1 MKKMTK
7 VFSLLLAVAMI
18 LSLVTVNV
26 VAAGDIAVKL
36 EASSTSV
43 MAGNEFEVS
52 FNITTN
58 PGFNNLKLK
67 YTYDKTKLELV
78 TPKAQQDKG
87 LFPGWMGNGTST
99 LAWLNGDAESDF
111 TDTGVAAVLKF
122 KVKSDAAL
130 GNTEISATCDED
142 YTGNVANAMLTCDI
156 TNVTVSITEE
166 TNITSITP
174 AEVSVPYGA
183 DAAAVK
189 AALPTTLVG
198 AGQTTGGSPVTG
210 MALAVESWDVSAV
223 NTNPETAATQV
234 ATATLKDVAG
244 INVSDAAKA
253 QAKANI
259 TLAALTTGTIEAE
272 AEMKVPVKG
281 DGTGYDAAALRA
293 LVDAKYAKVTVKNG
307 AIEAEYAPTDVRIVV
322 NGASGSNGTIKD
334 VGETAT
340 ATLSVSGA
348 SDNGKFNITTPV
360 TKEVTITLIPAEVTD
375 GSISWKASTV
385 ISSNTN
391 IEVAVDYAADYA
403 GKKLVVSVVTDAE
416 GATPVT
422 KEFDLPALPEDAA
435 EGAKGSYT
443 AALGKLKDI
452 FGTAPAAGTILTFGV
467 KADGAAVAY
476 EVAEDGTATM
486 EQTVKVVNSSSGS
499 SASGLPSGNG
509 SNSTKKT
516 YTIVVEKSENGTAS
530 APEKAAKGDKV
541 TVTTTPAEGY
551 KTDVITVKTGK
562 GINIPVTDK
571 SFTMP
576 DANVTITVTFVEGEE
591 PTTPDTPSTPGSDL
605 FSDVP
610 STHWA
615 YSFIKE
621 MKDLGIV
628 NGVSNTEFA
637 PDANITRAE
646 FAKMVA
652 QAFGL
657 KATAT
662 ESVFTDCTASDWYT
676 PFVIAG
682 TEAGIL
688 KGISDTEFGAN
699 QQITRQD
706 ICTVLGRILDAENT
720 ISAAADSSFTDIDQV
735 ADYAVAAVKAFVAA
749 GVVNGYEDGTF
760 RPTANATRA
769 EVSKILC
776 SVLKL
781 DNAVSKAAYAALTGA
796 EVEAEPAADAE
807 DQTDAADV
815 NAEAD
820 ADVDAEADVDA
831 NADADAE
838 DTTNT
843 DAEDTTVDDGS
854 APEK

>member
-7 VFSLLLAVAMI
+7 VLSLLLAVAMM

-26 VAAGDIAVKL
+26 AAADDFTVSLVPQSSAMAGSEVKVDLVVANNPGMVSLKAFFTFDSSKFDLVKVDQVVQMGTWMGYGADVAGVQQTSHTCYWMGGATDANNTTNGTFATITLKVKDGVAVGNYPIELEVAGKNKLTAVNSAAVKP
-36 EASSTSV
+36 A
-43 MAGNEFEVS
+43 
-52 FNITTN
+52 
-58 PGFNNLKLK
+58 
-67 YTYDKTKLELV
+67 V
-78 TPKAQQDKG
+78 TAV
-87 LFPGWMGNGTST
+87 NGT
-99 LAWLNGDAESDF
+99 
-111 TDTGVAAVLKF
+111 
-122 KVKSDAAL
+122 
-130 GNTEISATCDED
+130 I
-142 YTGNVANAMLTCDI
+142 NVI
-156 TNVTVSITEE
+156 EE
-166 TNITSITP
+166 TNITSIT
-174 AEVSVPYGA
+174 AATASVPYGA
-183 DAAAVK
+183 DEAAVK
-189 AALPTTLVG
+189 AALPATVKG
-198 AGQTTGGSPVTG
+198 SGQTTGGTPVTD
-210 MALAVESWDVSAV
+210 MDLKVASWDVSAV

-234 ATATLKDVAG
+234 AKATLEDIAG
-244 INVSDAAKA
+244 VNVSDAAKA
-253 QAKANI
+253 QAVANI
-259 TLAALTTGTIEAE
+259 TLTALTTGTIEAE
-272 AEMKVPVKG
+272 AEMKVPVKAEN
-281 DGTGYDAAALRA
+281 AAYTTEELKA
-293 LVDAKYAKVTVKNG
+293 LVEAKYKKVTVKNG
-307 AIEAEYAPTDVRIVV
+307 ALEAEYVPTVTVT
-322 NGASGSNGTIKD
+322 GTPAN
-334 VGETAT
+334 VGDTAT

-348 SDNGKFNITTPV
+348 SENGKFNITTPV

-375 GSISWKASTV
+375 GSISWKANDV
-385 ISSNTN
+385 ISSNTA
-391 IEVAVDYAADYA
+391 IEATIEYAPEYA
-403 GKKLVVSVVTDAE
+403 GKKLVVSISDGTNPAVN
-416 GATPVT
+416 
-422 KEFDLPALPEDAA
+422 KEFDLPAVEAGQP
-435 EGAKGSYT
+435 KGSYV
-443 AALGKLKDI
+443 AALGKLKDL
-452 FGTAPAAGTILTFGV
+452 FTSVPGAGTILTFDV
-467 KADGAAVAY
+467 KVDGAAVAY

-486 EQTVKVVNSSSGS
+486 NKTVKVANSSSGS
-499 SASGLPSGNG
+499 SPSGLPSGGG
-509 SNSTKKT
+509 STSIKKT
-516 YTIVVEKSENGTAS
+516 YTIVVEKSENGTAT

-562 GINIPVTDK
+562 GINVPVTDK

-591 PTTPDTPSTPGSDL
+591 PVDPSTPSSDL

-720 ISAAADSSFTDIDQV
+720 MSAAADSSFTDIDQV

-796 EVEAEPAADAE
+796 
-807 DQTDAADV
+807 T
-815 NAEAD
+815 
-820 ADVDAEADVDA
+820 
-831 NADADAE
+831 
-838 DTTNT
+838 DTT
-843 DAEDTTVDDGS
+843 
-854 APEK
+854 PEK

>member
-7 VFSLLLAVAMI
+7 VLSLLLAVAMM

-26 VAAGDIAVKL
+26 AAADGFTATLTSPAAVVGG
-36 EASSTSV
+36 T
-43 MAGNEFEVS
+43 NQEVTLDLVFS
-52 FNITTN
+52 NN
-58 PGFNNLKLK
+58 PGLTSAMFTFDFDSNA
-67 YTYDKTKLELV
+67 LELV
-78 TPKAQQDKG
+78 RVIDGGK
-87 LFPGWMGNGTST
+87 
-99 LAWLNGDAESDF
+99 LNGWNGWDGE
-111 TDTGVAAVLKF
+111 
-122 KVKSDAAL
+122 
-130 GNTEISATCDED
+130 
-142 YTGNVANAMLTCDI
+142 GNVSNTFYWRDGTAKTDNTFNGVVGQIVLRVKTAKAGNYDVTLTNNTMITANAEGDEVECT
-156 TNVTVSITEE
+156 TVKGTVSVIEQ

-183 DAAAVK
+183 DADAVK

-198 AGQTTGGSPVTG
+198 AGQTTGGSPVPG
-210 MALAVESWDVSAV
+210 MALEVADWDVSKV
-223 NTNPETAATQV
+223 DTNPDTPAVQV
-234 ATATLKDVAG
+234 ATATLKSVDGVT
-244 INVSDAAKA
+244 VDAAA
-253 QAKANI
+253 LANAKANI
-259 TLAALTTGTIEAE
+259 TLTALTTGTIEAE
-272 AEMKVPVKG
+272 AEMKVPVKAEN
-281 DGTGYDAAALRA
+281 AAYTTDELKA
-293 LVDAKYAKVTVKNG
+293 LVEAKYKKVTVKNG
-307 AIEAEYAPTDVRIVV
+307 ALEAEYVPTVTVT
-322 NGASGSNGTIKD
+322 GTPAN
-334 VGETAT
+334 VGDTAT

-348 SDNGKFNITTPV
+348 SANKKFNITTPV
-360 TKEVTITLIPAEVTD
+360 TKNVTITLIPAEVTD
-375 GSISWKASTV
+375 GSISWKANDV
-385 ISSNTN
+385 ISSNTA
-391 IEVAVDYAADYA
+391 IEATIEYAPEYA
-403 GKKLVVSVVTDAE
+403 GKKLVVSISDGTNPAVN
-416 GATPVT
+416 
-422 KEFDLPALPEDAA
+422 KEFDLPAVEA
-435 EGAKGSYT
+435 GQSKGSYV
-443 AALGKLKDI
+443 AALGKLKDL
-452 FGTAPAAGTILTFGV
+452 FTSVPGAGTILTFDV
-467 KADGAAVAY
+467 KVDGAAVAY

-486 EQTVKVVNSSSGS
+486 NKTVKVANSSSGS
-499 SASGLPSGNG
+499 SPSGLPGGGG
-509 SNSTKKT
+509 STSTKKT
-516 YTIVVEKSENGTAS
+516 YTIVVEKSENGTAT

-562 GINIPVTDK
+562 GINVPVTDK

-807 DQTDAADV
+807 
-815 NAEAD
+815 AD
-820 ADVDAEADVDA
+820 A
-831 NADADAE
+831 NAE
-838 DTTNT
+838 DTTKT

>member
-26 VAAGDIAVKL
+26 AAAGDIAVKL

-52 FNITTN
+52 FNITSN

-183 DAAAVK
+183 NEADVK

-198 AGQTTGGSPVTG
+198 AGQTTGGSPVPG
-210 MALAVESWDVSAV
+210 MNLEVASWDVSAV
-223 NTNPETAATQV
+223 NTNPDTPAVQV
-234 ATATLKDVAG
+234 ATATLKSVDGVT
-244 INVSDAAKA
+244 VDAAA
-253 QAKANI
+253 LANAKANI
-259 TLAALTTGTIEAE
+259 TLTALTTGTIEAE
-272 AEMKVPVKG
+272 AEMKVPVKAEN
-281 DGTGYDAAALRA
+281 AAYTTEELKA
-293 LVDAKYAKVTVKNG
+293 LVEAKYKKVTVKNG
-307 AIEAEYAPTDVRIVV
+307 ALEAEYVPTVTVT
-322 NGASGSNGTIKD
+322 GTPAN
-334 VGETAT
+334 VGDTAT

-348 SDNGKFNITTPV
+348 SENGKFNITTPV

-375 GSISWKASTV
+375 GSISWKANDV
-385 ISSNTN
+385 ISSNTA
-391 IEVAVDYAADYA
+391 IEATIEYAPEYA
-403 GKKLVVSVVTDAE
+403 GKKLVVSISDGTNPAVN
-416 GATPVT
+416 
-422 KEFDLPALPEDAA
+422 KEFDLPAVEAGQP
-435 EGAKGSYT
+435 KGSYV
-443 AALGKLKDI
+443 AALGKLKDL
-452 FGTAPAAGTILTFGV
+452 FTSVPGAGTILTFDV
-467 KADGAAVAY
+467 KVDGAAVAY

-486 EQTVKVVNSSSGS
+486 NKTVKVANSSSGS
-499 SASGLPSGNG
+499 SPSGLPSGGG
-509 SNSTKKT
+509 STSIKKT
-516 YTIVVEKSENGTAS
+516 YTIVVEKSENGTAT

-562 GINIPVTDK
+562 GINVPVTDK

-591 PTTPDTPSTPGSDL
+591 PVDPSTPSSDL

-720 ISAAADSSFTDIDQV
+720 MSAAADSSFTDIDQV

-796 EVEAEPAADAE
+796 
-807 DQTDAADV
+807 T
-815 NAEAD
+815 
-820 ADVDAEADVDA
+820 
-831 NADADAE
+831 
-838 DTTNT
+838 DTT
-843 DAEDTTVDDGS
+843 
-854 APEK
+854 PEK

>member
-7 VFSLLLAVAMI
+7 VLSLLLAVAMM

-26 VAAGDIAVKL
+26 AAADDFTVSL
-36 EASSTSV
+36 VPQSSA
-43 MAGNEFEVS
+43 MAGSEVKVDLVVANNPGMVS
-52 FNITTN
+52 LKAFFTFDSSKFDLVKVDQVVQMGTWMGYGADVAGVQQTSHTCYWMGGATDANNTTN
-58 PGFNNLKLK
+58 GTFATITLKVKDGVAVGNYPIELEVAGK
-67 YTYDKTKLELV
+67 NKLTAVNSAGVKPAV
-78 TPKAQQDKG
+78 TAV
-87 LFPGWMGNGTST
+87 NGT
-99 LAWLNGDAESDF
+99 
-111 TDTGVAAVLKF
+111 
-122 KVKSDAAL
+122 
-130 GNTEISATCDED
+130 I
-142 YTGNVANAMLTCDI
+142 NVI
-156 TNVTVSITEE
+156 EE

-189 AALPTTLVG
+189 AALPTTLEG
-198 AGQTTGGSPVTG
+198 AGQTTGGTPKTLP
-210 MALAVESWDVSAV
+210 LAVESWDVSAV
-223 NTNPETAATQV
+223 NTNPDTPAVQV
-234 ATATLKDVAG
+234 ATATLKSVDGVT
-244 INVSDAAKA
+244 VDAAA
-253 QAKANI
+253 LANAKANI
-259 TLAALTTGTIEAE
+259 TLTALTSGTIEAE
-272 AEMKVPVKG
+272 AEMKVPVKAEN
-281 DGTGYDAAALRA
+281 AAYTTEELKA
-293 LVDAKYAKVTVKNG
+293 LVVAKYKKVTVKNG
-307 AIEAEYAPTDVRIVV
+307 ALEAEYVPTVTVT
-322 NGASGSNGTIKD
+322 GTPAN
-334 VGETAT
+334 VGDTAT

-348 SDNGKFNITTPV
+348 SENGKFNITTPV

-375 GSISWKASTV
+375 GSISWKANDV
-385 ISSNTN
+385 ISSNTA
-391 IEVAVDYAADYA
+391 IEATIEYAPEYA
-403 GKKLVVSVVTDAE
+403 GKKLVVSISDGTNPAVN
-416 GATPVT
+416 
-422 KEFDLPALPEDAA
+422 KEFDLPAVEAGQL
-435 EGAKGSYT
+435 KGSYV

-452 FGTAPAAGTILTFGV
+452 FGTAPAAGTILTFDV
-467 KADGAAVAY
+467 KVDGAAVAY

-486 EQTVKVVNSSSGS
+486 NKTVKVANSSSGS
-499 SASGLPSGNG
+499 SPSGLPSGGG
-509 SNSTKKT
+509 STSIKKT
-516 YTIVVEKSENGTAS
+516 YTIVVEKSENGTAT

-562 GINIPVTDK
+562 GINVPVTDK

-591 PTTPDTPSTPGSDL
+591 PVDPSTPSSDL

-720 ISAAADSSFTDIDQV
+720 MSAADSSFTDIDQV

-796 EVEAEPAADAE
+796 L
-807 DQTDAADV
+807 
-815 NAEAD
+815 
-820 ADVDAEADVDA
+820 
-831 NADADAE
+831 
-838 DTTNT
+838 
-843 DAEDTTVDDGS
+843 
-854 APEK
+854 K

>member
-7 VFSLLLAVAMI
+7 VLSLLLAVAMM

-26 VAAGDIAVKL
+26 AAADGFTATLTSPAAVVGG
-36 EASSTSV
+36 T
-43 MAGNEFEVS
+43 NQEVTLDLVFS
-52 FNITTN
+52 NN
-58 PGFNNLKLK
+58 PGLTSAMFTFDFDSNA
-67 YTYDKTKLELV
+67 LELV
-78 TPKAQQDKG
+78 RVIDGGK
-87 LFPGWMGNGTST
+87 
-99 LAWLNGDAESDF
+99 LNGWNGWDGE
-111 TDTGVAAVLKF
+111 
-122 KVKSDAAL
+122 
-130 GNTEISATCDED
+130 
-142 YTGNVANAMLTCDI
+142 GNVSNTFYWRDGTAKTDNTFNGVVGQIVLRVKTAKAGNYDVTLTNNTMITANAEGDEVECT
-156 TNVTVSITEE
+156 TVKGTVSVIEQ

-183 DAAAVK
+183 DADAVK

-198 AGQTTGGSPVTG
+198 AGQTTGGSPVPG
-210 MALAVESWDVSAV
+210 MALEVADWDVSKV
-223 NTNPETAATQV
+223 DTNPDTPAVQV
-234 ATATLKDVAG
+234 ATATLKSVDGVT
-244 INVSDAAKA
+244 VDAAA
-253 QAKANI
+253 LANAKANI
-259 TLAALTTGTIEAE
+259 TLTALTTGTIEAE
-272 AEMKVPVKG
+272 AEMKVPVKAEN
-281 DGTGYDAAALRA
+281 AAYTTDELKA
-293 LVDAKYAKVTVKNG
+293 LVEAKYKKVTVKNG
-307 AIEAEYAPTDVRIVV
+307 ALEAEYVPTVTVT
-322 NGASGSNGTIKD
+322 GTPAN
-334 VGETAT
+334 VGDTAT

-348 SDNGKFNITTPV
+348 SENGKFNITTPV
-360 TKEVTITLIPAEVTD
+360 TKNVTITLIPAEVTD
-375 GSISWKASTV
+375 GSISWKANDV
-385 ISSNTN
+385 ISSNTA
-391 IEVAVDYAADYA
+391 IEATIEYAPEYA
-403 GKKLVVSVVTDAE
+403 GKKLVVSISDGTNPAVN
-416 GATPVT
+416 
-422 KEFDLPALPEDAA
+422 KEFDLPAVEA
-435 EGAKGSYT
+435 GQSKGSYV
-443 AALGKLKDI
+443 AALGKLKDL
-452 FGTAPAAGTILTFGV
+452 FTSVPGAGTILTFDV
-467 KADGAAVAY
+467 KVDGAAVAY

-486 EQTVKVVNSSSGS
+486 NKTVKVANSSSGS
-499 SASGLPSGNG
+499 SPSGLPGGGG
-509 SNSTKKT
+509 STSTKKT
-516 YTIVVEKSENGTAS
+516 YTIVVEKSENGTAT

-562 GINIPVTDK
+562 GINVPVTDK

-591 PTTPDTPSTPGSDL
+591 PTPVDPSTPSSDL

-807 DQTDAADV
+807 NKTNAEDA

-820 ADVDAEADVDA
+820 AA
-831 NADADAE
+831 ADADANAE
-838 DTTNT
+838 DTTKT

>member
-7 VFSLLLAVAMI
+7 VFSLLLAVAMM

-26 VAAGDIAVKL
+26 AAADDFTVTLTSPAAVVGG
-36 EASSTSV
+36 TDQ
-43 MAGNEFEVS
+43 EVTLDLVFS
-52 FNITTN
+52 NN
-58 PGFNNLKLK
+58 PGLKSAQI
-67 YTYDKTKLELV
+67 TFSFDTDALELV
-78 TPKAQQDKG
+78 RVIDGGK
-87 LFPGWMGNGTST
+87 
-99 LAWLNGDAESDF
+99 LNGWNGWNGAGNVSNTFYWRDGLATEDNTF
-111 TDTGVAAVLKF
+111 NGVVGQIVL
-122 KVKSDAAL
+122 KVKSTAPKGKYDVTLAYNKSMTA
-130 GNTEISATCDED
+130 
-142 YTGNVANAMLTCDI
+142 NVSGAKLDCTLVNGVVEVI
-156 TNVTVSITEE
+156 EE
-166 TNITSITP
+166 TNITSIT
-174 AEVSVPYGA
+174 AGTASVPYGA
-183 DAAAVK
+183 DEAAVK
-189 AALPTTLVG
+189 AALPTTLKG
-198 AGQTTGGSPVTG
+198 SGQTTGGTPVTD
-210 MALAVESWDVSAV
+210 MDLKVASWDVSAV

-234 ATATLKDVAG
+234 AKATLEDIAG
-244 INVSDAAKA
+244 VNVSDAAKA
-253 QAKANI
+253 QAVANI
-259 TLAALTTGTIEAE
+259 TLTALTTGTIEAE
-272 AEMKVPVKG
+272 AEMKVPVKAEN
-281 DGTGYDAAALRA
+281 AAYTTEELKA
-293 LVDAKYAKVTVKNG
+293 LVEAKYKKVTVKNG
-307 AIEAEYAPTDVRIVV
+307 ALEAEYVPTVTVT
-322 NGASGSNGTIKD
+322 GTPAN
-334 VGETAT
+334 VGDTAT

-348 SDNGKFNITTPV
+348 SENGKFNITTPV

-375 GSISWKASTV
+375 GSISWKANDV
-385 ISSNTN
+385 ISSNTA
-391 IEVAVDYAADYA
+391 IEATIEYAPEYA
-403 GKKLVVSVVTDAE
+403 GKKLVVSISDGTNPAVN
-416 GATPVT
+416 
-422 KEFDLPALPEDAA
+422 KEFDLPAVEAGQP
-435 EGAKGSYT
+435 KGSYV
-443 AALGKLKDI
+443 AALGKLKDL
-452 FGTAPAAGTILTFGV
+452 FTSVPGAGTILTFDV
-467 KADGAAVAY
+467 KVDGAAVAY

-486 EQTVKVVNSSSGS
+486 NKTVKVANSSSGS
-499 SASGLPSGNG
+499 SPSGLPSGGG
-509 SNSTKKT
+509 STSIKKT
-516 YTIVVEKSENGTAS
+516 YTIVVEKSENGTAT

-562 GINIPVTDK
+562 GINVPVTDK

-591 PTTPDTPSTPGSDL
+591 PVDPSTPSSDL

-720 ISAAADSSFTDIDQV
+720 MSAAADSSFTDIDQV

-796 EVEAEPAADAE
+796 A
-807 DQTDAADV
+807 
-815 NAEAD
+815 
-820 ADVDAEADVDA
+820 
-831 NADADAE
+831 
-838 DTTNT
+838 DTT
-843 DAEDTTVDDGS
+843 
-854 APEK
+854 PEK

>member
-52 FNITTN
+52 FNITSN

-156 TNVTVSITEE
+156 TNVTVSITEQ

-174 AEVSVPYGA
+174 AEVTTIPYGA

-189 AALPTTLVG
+189 AALPTTLEG
-198 AGQTTGGSPVTG
+198 AGQTTGGAPKTLP
-210 MALAVESWDVSAV
+210 LAVESWDVSAV
-223 NTNPETAATQV
+223 NTNPDTPAVQV
-234 ATATLKDVAG
+234 ATATLKSVDGVT
-244 INVSDAAKA
+244 VDAAA
-253 QAKANI
+253 LANAKANI
-259 TLAALTTGTIEAE
+259 TLTALTTGTIEAE
-272 AEMKVPVKG
+272 AEMKVPVKAEN
-281 DGTGYDAAALRA
+281 AAYTTDELKA
-293 LVDAKYAKVTVKNG
+293 LVEAKYAKVTVKNR
-307 AIEAEYAPTDVRIVV
+307 AIEAEYVPTVTVT
-322 NGASGSNGTIKD
+322 GTPAN
-334 VGETAT
+334 VGDTAT
-340 ATLSVSGA
+340 ATLSVSGESA
-348 SDNGKFNITTPV
+348 NKKFNITTPV
-360 TKEVTITLIPAEVTD
+360 TKDVTITLIPAEVTD
-375 GSISWKASTV
+375 GSASWKASTV

-391 IEVAVDYAADYA
+391 IEVAVDYAAEYA

-443 AALGKLKDI
+443 AELGKLKAI
-452 FGTAPAAGTILTFGV
+452 FGTAPGAGTILTFDV
-467 KADGAAVAY
+467 KVDGAAVAY

-486 EQTVKVVNSSSGS
+486 NKTVKVVNSSSGS

-516 YTIVVEKSENGTAS
+516 YTIVVEKSENGTAT

-562 GINIPVTDK
+562 GINVPVTDK

-591 PTTPDTPSTPGSDL
+591 PTTPDTPSSDL

-807 DQTDAADV
+807 DKTDAEDV
-815 NAEAD
+815 NADADAEAEAD
-820 ADVDAEADVDA
+820 ADAEADA
-831 NADADAE
+831 AADADANAE

>member
-7 VFSLLLAVAMI
+7 VLSLLLAVAMM

-26 VAAGDIAVKL
+26 AAADDFTVSL
-36 EASSTSV
+36 VPQSSA
-43 MAGNEFEVS
+43 MAGSEVKVDLVVANNPGMVSLKAFFTFDSSKFDLVKVDQVVQMGTWMGYGADVAGVQQTSHTCYWMGGATDANNTTNGTFATITLKVKDGVAVGNYPIELEVS
-52 FNITTN
+52 GKN
-58 PGFNNLKLK
+58 KLTAVNSAGVK
-67 YTYDKTKLELV
+67 PAV
-78 TPKAQQDKG
+78 TAV
-87 LFPGWMGNGTST
+87 NGT
-99 LAWLNGDAESDF
+99 
-111 TDTGVAAVLKF
+111 
-122 KVKSDAAL
+122 
-130 GNTEISATCDED
+130 I
-142 YTGNVANAMLTCDI
+142 NVI
-156 TNVTVSITEE
+156 EE
-166 TNITSITP
+166 TNITSIT
-174 AEVSVPYGA
+174 AATASVPYGA
-183 DAAAVK
+183 DEAAVK
-189 AALPTTLVG
+189 AALPATVKG
-198 AGQTTGGSPVTG
+198 SGQTTGGTPVTD
-210 MALAVESWDVSAV
+210 MDLKVASWDVSAV

-234 ATATLKDVAG
+234 AKATLEDIAG
-244 INVSDAAKA
+244 VNVSDAAKA
-253 QAKANI
+253 QAVANI
-259 TLAALTTGTIEAE
+259 TLTALTTGTIEAE
-272 AEMKVPVKG
+272 AEMKVPVKAEN
-281 DGTGYDAAALRA
+281 AAYTTEELKA
-293 LVDAKYAKVTVKNG
+293 LVEAKYKKVTVKNG
-307 AIEAEYAPTDVRIVV
+307 ALEAEYVPTVTVTDTPA
-322 NGASGSNGTIKD
+322 N
-334 VGETAT
+334 VGDTAT

-348 SDNGKFNITTPV
+348 SENGKFNITTPV

-375 GSISWKASTV
+375 GSISWKASDV
-385 ISSNTN
+385 ISSNTA
-391 IEVAVDYAADYA
+391 IEATIEYAPEYA
-403 GKKLVVSVVTDAE
+403 GKKLVVSISDGTNPAVN
-416 GATPVT
+416 
-422 KEFDLPALPEDAA
+422 KEFDLPAVEAGQP
-435 EGAKGSYT
+435 KGSYV
-443 AALGKLKDI
+443 AALGKLKDL
-452 FGTAPAAGTILTFGV
+452 FTSVPGAGTILTFDV
-467 KADGAAVAY
+467 KVDGAAVAY

-486 EQTVKVVNSSSGS
+486 NKTVKVANSSSGS
-499 SASGLPSGNG
+499 SPSGLPSGGG
-509 SNSTKKT
+509 STSIKKT
-516 YTIVVEKSENGTAS
+516 YTIVVEKSENGTAT

-562 GINIPVTDK
+562 GINVPVTDK

-591 PTTPDTPSTPGSDL
+591 PVDPSTPSSDL

-720 ISAAADSSFTDIDQV
+720 MSAAADSSFTDIDQV

-796 EVEAEPAADAE
+796 
-807 DQTDAADV
+807 T
-815 NAEAD
+815 
-820 ADVDAEADVDA
+820 
-831 NADADAE
+831 
-838 DTTNT
+838 DTT
-843 DAEDTTVDDGS
+843 
-854 APEK
+854 PEK

>member
-7 VFSLLLAVAMI
+7 VLSLLLAVAMM

-26 VAAGDIAVKL
+26 AAADDFTVSL
-36 EASSTSV
+36 VPRSSA
-43 MAGNEFEVS
+43 MAGSEVNVDLVVANNPGMVS
-52 FNITTN
+52 LKAFFTFDSSKFDLVKVDQVVQMGTWMGYGADVAGVQQTSHTCYWMGGATDANNTTN
-58 PGFNNLKLK
+58 GTFATITLKVKDGVAVGNYPIELEVDGK
-67 YTYDKTKLELV
+67 NKLTAVNSAGVKPAV
-78 TPKAQQDKG
+78 TAV
-87 LFPGWMGNGTST
+87 NGT
-99 LAWLNGDAESDF
+99 
-111 TDTGVAAVLKF
+111 
-122 KVKSDAAL
+122 
-130 GNTEISATCDED
+130 I
-142 YTGNVANAMLTCDI
+142 NVI
-156 TNVTVSITEE
+156 EE
-166 TNITSITP
+166 TNITSIT
-174 AEVSVPYGA
+174 AATASVPYGA
-183 DAAAVK
+183 DEAAVK
-189 AALPTTLVG
+189 AALPATVKG
-198 AGQTTGGSPVTG
+198 SGQTTGGTPVTD
-210 MALAVESWDVSAV
+210 MDLKVASWDVSAV

-234 ATATLKDVAG
+234 AKATLEDIAG
-244 INVSDAAKA
+244 VNVSDAAKA
-253 QAKANI
+253 QAVANI
-259 TLAALTTGTIEAE
+259 TLTALTTGTIEAE
-272 AEMKVPVKG
+272 AEMKVPVKAEN
-281 DGTGYDAAALRA
+281 AAYTTEELKA
-293 LVDAKYAKVTVKNG
+293 LVEAKYKKVTVKNG
-307 AIEAEYAPTDVRIVV
+307 ALEAEYVPTVTVTDTPA
-322 NGASGSNGTIKD
+322 N
-334 VGETAT
+334 VGDTAT

-348 SDNGKFNITTPV
+348 SENGKFNITTPV

-375 GSISWKASTV
+375 GSISWKANDV
-385 ISSNTN
+385 ISSNTA
-391 IEVAVDYAADYA
+391 IEATIEYAPEYA
-403 GKKLVVSVVTDAE
+403 GKKLVVSISDGTNPAVN
-416 GATPVT
+416 
-422 KEFDLPALPEDAA
+422 KEFDLPAVEAGQP
-435 EGAKGSYT
+435 KGSYV
-443 AALGKLKDI
+443 AALGKLKDL
-452 FGTAPAAGTILTFGV
+452 FTSVPGAGTILTFDV
-467 KADGAAVAY
+467 KVDGAAVAY

-486 EQTVKVVNSSSGS
+486 NKTVKVANSSSGS
-499 SASGLPSGNG
+499 SPSGLPSGGG
-509 SNSTKKT
+509 STSPKKT
-516 YTIVVEKSENGTAS
+516 YTIVVEKSENGTAT

-562 GINIPVTDK
+562 GINVPVTDK

-591 PTTPDTPSTPGSDL
+591 PVDPSTPSSDL

-720 ISAAADSSFTDIDQV
+720 MSAAADSSFTDIDQV

-796 EVEAEPAADAE
+796 A
-807 DQTDAADV
+807 
-815 NAEAD
+815 
-820 ADVDAEADVDA
+820 
-831 NADADAE
+831 
-838 DTTNT
+838 DTT
-843 DAEDTTVDDGS
+843 
-854 APEK
+854 PEK

>member
-7 VFSLLLAVAMI
+7 VFSLLLAVAMM

-26 VAAGDIAVKL
+26 AAADDFTVTLTSPAAVVGG
-36 EASSTSV
+36 TDQ
-43 MAGNEFEVS
+43 EVTLDLVFS
-52 FNITTN
+52 NN
-58 PGFNNLKLK
+58 PGLKSAQI
-67 YTYDKTKLELV
+67 TFSFDTDALELV
-78 TPKAQQDKG
+78 RVIDGGK
-87 LFPGWMGNGTST
+87 
-99 LAWLNGDAESDF
+99 LNGWNGWNGAGNVSNTFYWRDGLATEDNTF
-111 TDTGVAAVLKF
+111 NGVVGQIVL
-122 KVKSDAAL
+122 KVKSTAPKGKYDVTLAYNKSMTA
-130 GNTEISATCDED
+130 
-142 YTGNVANAMLTCDI
+142 NVSGAKLDCTLVNGVVEVI
-156 TNVTVSITEE
+156 EE
-166 TNITSITP
+166 TNITSIT
-174 AEVSVPYGA
+174 AATASVPYGA
-183 DAAAVK
+183 DEAAVK
-189 AALPTTLVG
+189 AALPATVKG
-198 AGQTTGGSPVTG
+198 SGQTTGGTPVTD
-210 MALAVESWDVSAV
+210 MDLKVASWDVSAV

-234 ATATLKDVAG
+234 AKATLEDIAG
-244 INVSDAAKA
+244 VNVSDAAKA
-253 QAKANI
+253 QAVANI
-259 TLAALTTGTIEAE
+259 TLTALTTGTIEAE
-272 AEMKVPVKG
+272 AEMKVPVKAEN
-281 DGTGYDAAALRA
+281 AAYTTEELKA
-293 LVDAKYAKVTVKNG
+293 LVEAKYKKVTVKNG
-307 AIEAEYAPTDVRIVV
+307 ALEAEYVPTVTVTGIPA
-322 NGASGSNGTIKD
+322 N
-334 VGETAT
+334 VGDTAT
-340 ATLSVSGA
+340 ATLSVSGE
-348 SDNGKFNITTPV
+348 SENGKFNITTPV

-375 GSISWKASTV
+375 GSISWKANDV
-385 ISSNTN
+385 ISSNTA
-391 IEVAVDYAADYA
+391 IEATIEYAPEYA
-403 GKKLVVSVVTDAE
+403 GKKLVVSISDGTNPAVN
-416 GATPVT
+416 
-422 KEFDLPALPEDAA
+422 KEFDLPAVEAGQP
-435 EGAKGSYT
+435 KGSYV
-443 AALGKLKDI
+443 AALGKLKDL
-452 FGTAPAAGTILTFGV
+452 FTSVPGAGTILTFDV
-467 KADGAAVAY
+467 KVDGAAVAY

-486 EQTVKVVNSSSGS
+486 SKTVKVANSSSGS
-499 SASGLPSGNG
+499 SPSGLPSGGG
-509 SNSTKKT
+509 STSTKKT
-516 YTIVVEKSENGTAS
+516 YTIVVEKSENGTAT

-562 GINIPVTDK
+562 GINVPVTDK

-591 PTTPDTPSTPGSDL
+591 PVDPSTPSSDL

-720 ISAAADSSFTDIDQV
+720 MSAAADSSFTDIDQV

-796 EVEAEPAADAE
+796 A
-807 DQTDAADV
+807 
-815 NAEAD
+815 
-820 ADVDAEADVDA
+820 
-831 NADADAE
+831 
-838 DTTNT
+838 DTT
-843 DAEDTTVDDGS
+843 
-854 APEK
+854 PEK

>member
-7 VFSLLLAVAMI
+7 VLSLLLAVAMM

-26 VAAGDIAVKL
+26 AAADGFTATLTSPAAVVGG
-36 EASSTSV
+36 T
-43 MAGNEFEVS
+43 NQEVTLDLVFS
-52 FNITTN
+52 NN
-58 PGFNNLKLK
+58 PGLTSAMFTFDFDSNA
-67 YTYDKTKLELV
+67 LELV
-78 TPKAQQDKG
+78 RVIDGGK
-87 LFPGWMGNGTST
+87 
-99 LAWLNGDAESDF
+99 LNGWNGWDGE
-111 TDTGVAAVLKF
+111 
-122 KVKSDAAL
+122 
-130 GNTEISATCDED
+130 
-142 YTGNVANAMLTCDI
+142 GNVSNTFYWRDGTAKTDNTFNGVVGQIVLRVKTAKAGNYDVTLTNNTMITANAEGDEVECT
-156 TNVTVSITEE
+156 TVKGTVSVIEQ

-189 AALPTTLVG
+189 AALPTTLEG
-198 AGQTTGGSPVTG
+198 AGQTTGGTPKTLP
-210 MALAVESWDVSAV
+210 LAVESWDVSAV
-223 NTNPETAATQV
+223 NTNPDTPAVQV
-234 ATATLKDVAG
+234 ATATLKSVDGVT
-244 INVSDAAKA
+244 VDAAA
-253 QAKANI
+253 LANAKANI
-259 TLAALTTGTIEAE
+259 TLTALTSGTIEAE
-272 AEMKVPVKG
+272 AEMKVPVKAEN
-281 DGTGYDAAALRA
+281 AAYTTEELKA
-293 LVDAKYAKVTVKNG
+293 LVVAKYKKVTVKNG
-307 AIEAEYAPTDVRIVV
+307 ALEAEYVPTVTVTDTPA
-322 NGASGSNGTIKD
+322 N
-334 VGETAT
+334 VGDTAT

-348 SDNGKFNITTPV
+348 SENGKFNITTPV
-360 TKEVTITLIPAEVTD
+360 TKNVTITLIPAEVTD
-375 GSISWKASTV
+375 GSISWKANDV
-385 ISSNTN
+385 ISSNTA
-391 IEVAVDYAADYA
+391 IEATIEYAPEYA
-403 GKKLVVSVVTDAE
+403 GKKLVVSISDGTNPAVN
-416 GATPVT
+416 
-422 KEFDLPALPEDAA
+422 KEFDLPAVEA
-435 EGAKGSYT
+435 GQSKGSYV
-443 AALGKLKDI
+443 AALGKLKDL
-452 FGTAPAAGTILTFGV
+452 FTSVPGAGTILTFDV
-467 KADGAAVAY
+467 KVDGAAVAY

-486 EQTVKVVNSSSGS
+486 NKTVKVANSSSGS
-499 SASGLPSGNG
+499 SPSGLPGGGG
-509 SNSTKKT
+509 STSTKKT
-516 YTIVVEKSENGTAS
+516 YTIVVEKSENGTAT

-562 GINIPVTDK
+562 GINVPVTDK

-591 PTTPDTPSTPGSDL
+591 PTPVDPSTPSSDL

-807 DQTDAADV
+807 DKTNAEDA
-815 NAEAD
+815 NAEAN
-820 ADVDAEADVDA
+820 AA
-831 NADADAE
+831 ADADANAE
-838 DTTNT
+838 DTTKT

>member
-7 VFSLLLAVAMI
+7 VFSLLLAVAMM

-26 VAAGDIAVKL
+26 AAADDFTVTLTSPAAVVGG
-36 EASSTSV
+36 TDQ
-43 MAGNEFEVS
+43 EVTLDLVFS
-52 FNITTN
+52 NN
-58 PGFNNLKLK
+58 PGLKSAQI
-67 YTYDKTKLELV
+67 TFSFDTDALELV
-78 TPKAQQDKG
+78 RVIDGGK
-87 LFPGWMGNGTST
+87 
-99 LAWLNGDAESDF
+99 LNGWNGWNGAGNVSNTFYWRDGLATEDNTF
-111 TDTGVAAVLKF
+111 NGVVGQIVL
-122 KVKSDAAL
+122 KVKSTAPRGKYDVTLAYNKSMTA
-130 GNTEISATCDED
+130 
-142 YTGNVANAMLTCDI
+142 NVSGAKLDCTLVNGVVEVI
-156 TNVTVSITEE
+156 EQ

-183 DAAAVK
+183 NEADVK

-198 AGQTTGGSPVTG
+198 AGQTTGGSPVPG
-210 MALAVESWDVSAV
+210 MNLEVASWDVSAV
-223 NTNPETAATQV
+223 NTNPDTPAVQV
-234 ATATLKDVAG
+234 ATATLKSVDGVT
-244 INVSDAAKA
+244 VDAAA
-253 QAKANI
+253 LANAKANI
-259 TLAALTTGTIEAE
+259 TLTALPTGTIEAE
-272 AEMKVPVKG
+272 AEMKVPVKAEN
-281 DGTGYDAAALRA
+281 AAYTTEELKA
-293 LVDAKYAKVTVKNG
+293 LVVAKYKKVTVKNG
-307 AIEAEYAPTDVRIVV
+307 ALEAEYGPTVTVTGTPAPA
-322 NGASGSNGTIKD
+322 N
-334 VGETAT
+334 VGDTAT
-340 ATLSVSGA
+340 ATLSVSGV
-348 SDNGKFNITTPV
+348 SENGKFNITTPV

-375 GSISWKASTV
+375 GSISWKANDV
-385 ISSNTN
+385 ISSNTA
-391 IEVAVDYAADYA
+391 IEATIEYAPEYA
-403 GKKLVVSVVTDAE
+403 GKKLVVSISDGTNPAVN
-416 GATPVT
+416 
-422 KEFDLPALPEDAA
+422 KEFDLPAVEAGQP
-435 EGAKGSYT
+435 KGSYV
-443 AALGKLKDI
+443 AALGKLKDL
-452 FGTAPAAGTILTFGV
+452 FTSVPGAGTILTFDV
-467 KADGAAVAY
+467 KVDGAAVAY

-486 EQTVKVVNSSSGS
+486 NKTVKVANSSSGS
-499 SASGLPSGNG
+499 SPSGLPSGGG
-509 SNSTKKT
+509 STSTKKT
-516 YTIVVEKSENGTAS
+516 YTIVVEKSENGTAT

-562 GINIPVTDK
+562 GINVPVTDK

-591 PTTPDTPSTPGSDL
+591 PVDPSTPSSDL

-720 ISAAADSSFTDIDQV
+720 MSAAADSSFTDIDQV

-796 EVEAEPAADAE
+796 
-807 DQTDAADV
+807 T
-815 NAEAD
+815 
-820 ADVDAEADVDA
+820 
-831 NADADAE
+831 
-838 DTTNT
+838 DTT
-843 DAEDTTVDDGS
+843 
-854 APEK
+854 PEK

>member
-7 VFSLLLAVAMI
+7 VLSLLLAVAMM

-26 VAAGDIAVKL
+26 AAADGFTATFTSPAAVVGG
-36 EASSTSV
+36 T
-43 MAGNEFEVS
+43 NQEVTLDLVFS
-52 FNITTN
+52 NN
-58 PGFNNLKLK
+58 PGLTSAMFTFDFDSNA
-67 YTYDKTKLELV
+67 LELV
-78 TPKAQQDKG
+78 RVIDGGK
-87 LFPGWMGNGTST
+87 
-99 LAWLNGDAESDF
+99 LNGWNGWDGE
-111 TDTGVAAVLKF
+111 
-122 KVKSDAAL
+122 
-130 GNTEISATCDED
+130 
-142 YTGNVANAMLTCDI
+142 GNVSNTFYWRDGTAKTDNTFNGVVGQIVLRVKTAKAGNYDVTLTNNTMITANAEGDEVECT
-156 TNVTVSITEE
+156 TVKGTVSVIEQ

-189 AALPTTLVG
+189 AALPTTLEG
-198 AGQTTGGSPVTG
+198 AGQTTGGTPKTLP
-210 MALAVESWDVSAV
+210 LAVESWDVSAV
-223 NTNPETAATQV
+223 NTNPDTPAVQV
-234 ATATLKDVAG
+234 ATATLKSVDGVT
-244 INVSDAAKA
+244 VDAAA
-253 QAKANI
+253 LANAKANI
-259 TLAALTTGTIEAE
+259 TLTALTSGTIEAE
-272 AEMKVPVKG
+272 AEMKVPVKAEN
-281 DGTGYDAAALRA
+281 AAYTTEELKA
-293 LVDAKYAKVTVKNG
+293 LVVAKYKKVTVKNG
-307 AIEAEYAPTDVRIVV
+307 ALEAEYVPTVTVT
-322 NGASGSNGTIKD
+322 GTPAN
-334 VGETAT
+334 VGDTAT

-348 SDNGKFNITTPV
+348 SENGKFNITTPV

-375 GSISWKASTV
+375 GSISWKANDV
-385 ISSNTN
+385 ISSNTA
-391 IEVAVDYAADYA
+391 IEATIEYAPEYA
-403 GKKLVVSVVTDAE
+403 GKKLVVSISDGTNPAVN
-416 GATPVT
+416 
-422 KEFDLPALPEDAA
+422 KEFDLPAVEAGQP
-435 EGAKGSYT
+435 KGSYV
-443 AALGKLKDI
+443 AALGKLKDL
-452 FGTAPAAGTILTFGV
+452 FTSVPGAGTILTFDV
-467 KADGAAVAY
+467 KVDGAAVAY

-486 EQTVKVVNSSSGS
+486 NKTVKVANSSSGS
-499 SASGLPSGNG
+499 SPSGLPGGGG
-509 SNSTKKT
+509 STSTKKT
-516 YTIVVEKSENGTAS
+516 YTIVVEKSENGTAT
-530 APEKAAKGDKV
+530 APEKAAKGDK
-541 TVTTTPAEGY
+541 VTTTPAEGY

-562 GINIPVTDK
+562 GINVPVTDK

-591 PTTPDTPSTPGSDL
+591 PTPVDPSTPSSDL

-796 EVEAEPAADAE
+796 EVEAEADA
-807 DQTDAADV
+807 DA

-820 ADVDAEADVDA
+820 ANA
-831 NADADAE
+831 NAE
-838 DTTNT
+838 DTTKT

>member
-7 VFSLLLAVAMI
+7 VLSLLLAVAMM

-26 VAAGDIAVKL
+26 AAADELTATLTSPAAVVGG
-36 EASSTSV
+36 ADQ
-43 MAGNEFEVS
+43 EVTLDLVFS
-52 FNITTN
+52 NN
-58 PGFNNLKLK
+58 PGIIGTTINFSFD
-67 YTYDKTKLELV
+67 TAALELV
-78 TPKAQQDKG
+78 KVEDKQA
-87 LFPGWMGNGTST
+87 FAGWLGWNGTGNKT
-99 LAWLNGDAESDF
+99 NTIAWLDDSADSNNTF
-111 TDTGVAAVLKF
+111 NGVAATVTL
-122 KVKSDAAL
+122 KVKASAAKGNYPVTLTVQDGSTVNADMADVAINLVDA
-130 GNTEISATCDED
+130 
-142 YTGNVANAMLTCDI
+142 
-156 TNVTVSITEE
+156 TVSVIEE
-166 TNITSITP
+166 TNITSIT
-174 AEVSVPYGA
+174 AATASVPYGA
-183 DAAAVK
+183 DEAAVK
-189 AALPTTLVG
+189 AALPATVKG
-198 AGQTTGGSPVTG
+198 SGQTTGGTPVTD
-210 MALAVESWDVSAV
+210 MDLKVASWDVSAV

-234 ATATLKDVAG
+234 AKATLEDIAG
-244 INVSDAAKA
+244 VNVSDAAKA
-253 QAKANI
+253 QAVANI
-259 TLAALTTGTIEAE
+259 TLTALTTGTIEAE
-272 AEMKVPVKG
+272 AEMKVPVKAEN
-281 DGTGYDAAALRA
+281 AAYTTEELKA
-293 LVDAKYAKVTVKNG
+293 LVVEKYAKVTVKNG
-307 AIEAEYAPTDVRIVV
+307 ALEAEYVPTVTVT
-322 NGASGSNGTIKD
+322 GTPAN
-334 VGETAT
+334 VGDTAT

-348 SDNGKFNITTPV
+348 SENGKFNITTPV

-375 GSISWKASTV
+375 GSASWKASTV

-391 IEVAVDYAADYA
+391 IEVAVDYATEYT

-443 AALGKLKDI
+443 AELGKLKAI

-467 KADGAAVAY
+467 KVDGAAVAY

-486 EQTVKVVNSSSGS
+486 VQTVKVVNSSSGS

-516 YTIVVEKSENGTAS
+516 YTIVVEKSENGTAT

-562 GINIPVTDK
+562 GINVPVADK

-591 PTTPDTPSTPGSDL
+591 PTDPSTPSSDL

-720 ISAAADSSFTDIDQV
+720 MSAAADSSFTDIDQV

-796 EVEAEPAADAE
+796 
-807 DQTDAADV
+807 T
-815 NAEAD
+815 
-820 ADVDAEADVDA
+820 
-831 NADADAE
+831 
-838 DTTNT
+838 DTT
-843 DAEDTTVDDGS
+843 
-854 APEK
+854 PEK

>member
-7 VFSLLLAVAMI
+7 VLSLLLAVAMM

-26 VAAGDIAVKL
+26 AAADELTATLTSPAAVVGG
-36 EASSTSV
+36 ADQ
-43 MAGNEFEVS
+43 EVTLDLVFS
-52 FNITTN
+52 NN
-58 PGFNNLKLK
+58 PGIIGTTINFSFD
-67 YTYDKTKLELV
+67 TAALELV
-78 TPKAQQDKG
+78 KVEDKQA
-87 LFPGWMGNGTST
+87 FAGWLGWNGTGNKT
-99 LAWLNGDAESDF
+99 NTIAWLDDSADSNNTF
-111 TDTGVAAVLKF
+111 NGVAATVTL
-122 KVKSDAAL
+122 KVKASAAKGNYPVTLTVQDGSTVNADMADVAINLVDA
-130 GNTEISATCDED
+130 
-142 YTGNVANAMLTCDI
+142 
-156 TNVTVSITEE
+156 TVSVIEE
-166 TNITSITP
+166 TNITSIT
-174 AEVSVPYGA
+174 AATASVPYGA
-183 DAAAVK
+183 DEAAVK
-189 AALPTTLVG
+189 AALPATVKG
-198 AGQTTGGSPVTG
+198 SGQTTGGTPVTD
-210 MALAVESWDVSAV
+210 MDLKVASWDVSAV

-234 ATATLKDVAG
+234 AKATLEDIAG
-244 INVSDAAKA
+244 VNVSDAAKA
-253 QAKANI
+253 QAVANI
-259 TLAALTTGTIEAE
+259 TLTALTTGTIEAE
-272 AEMKVPVKG
+272 AEMKVPVKAEN
-281 DGTGYDAAALRA
+281 AAYTTEELKA
-293 LVDAKYAKVTVKNG
+293 LVEAKYKKVTVKNG
-307 AIEAEYAPTDVRIVV
+307 ALEAEYVPTVTVT
-322 NGASGSNGTIKD
+322 GTPAN
-334 VGETAT
+334 VGDTAT

-348 SDNGKFNITTPV
+348 SENGKFNITTPV

-375 GSISWKASTV
+375 GSISWKANDV
-385 ISSNTN
+385 ISSNTA
-391 IEVAVDYAADYA
+391 IEATIEYAPEYA
-403 GKKLVVSVVTDAE
+403 GKKLVVSISDGTNPAVN
-416 GATPVT
+416 
-422 KEFDLPALPEDAA
+422 KEFDLPAVEAGQP
-435 EGAKGSYT
+435 KGSYV
-443 AALGKLKDI
+443 AALGKLKDL
-452 FGTAPAAGTILTFGV
+452 FTSVPGAGTILTFDV
-467 KADGAAVAY
+467 KVDGAAVAY

-486 EQTVKVVNSSSGS
+486 NKTVKVANSSSGS
-499 SASGLPSGNG
+499 SPSGLPSGGG
-509 SNSTKKT
+509 STSIKKT
-516 YTIVVEKSENGTAS
+516 YTIVVEKSENGTAT

-562 GINIPVTDK
+562 GINVPVTDK

-591 PTTPDTPSTPGSDL
+591 PVDPSTPSSDL

-807 DQTDAADV
+807 DKTNAEDA

-820 ADVDAEADVDA
+820 AA
-831 NADADAE
+831 ADADANAE
-838 DTTNT
+838 DTTKT

>member
-1 MKKMTK
+1 MQEELQRNYDNVAAADELTATLTSPAAVVGGADQEVTLDL
-7 VFSLLLAVAMI
+7 VFS
-18 LSLVTVNV
+18 N
-26 VAAGDIAVKL
+26 
-36 EASSTSV
+36 
-43 MAGNEFEVS
+43 
-52 FNITTN
+52 N
-58 PGFNNLKLK
+58 PGIIGTTINFSFD
-67 YTYDKTKLELV
+67 TAALELV
-78 TPKAQQDKG
+78 KVEDKQA
-87 LFPGWMGNGTST
+87 FAGWLGWNGTGNKT
-99 LAWLNGDAESDF
+99 NTIAWLDDSADSNNTF
-111 TDTGVAAVLKF
+111 NGVAATVTL
-122 KVKSDAAL
+122 KVKASAAKGNYPVTLTVQDGSTVNADMADVAINLVDA
-130 GNTEISATCDED
+130 
-142 YTGNVANAMLTCDI
+142 
-156 TNVTVSITEE
+156 TVSVIEE
-166 TNITSITP
+166 TNITSIT
-174 AEVSVPYGA
+174 AATASVPYGA
-183 DAAAVK
+183 DEAAVK
-189 AALPTTLVG
+189 AALPATVKG
-198 AGQTTGGSPVTG
+198 SGQTTGGTPVTD
-210 MALAVESWDVSAV
+210 MDLKVASWDVSAV

-234 ATATLKDVAG
+234 AKATLEDIAG
-244 INVSDAAKA
+244 VNVSDAAKA
-253 QAKANI
+253 QAVANI
-259 TLAALTTGTIEAE
+259 TLTALTTGTIEAE
-272 AEMKVPVKG
+272 AEMKVPVKAEN
-281 DGTGYDAAALRA
+281 AAYTTEELKA
-293 LVDAKYAKVTVKNG
+293 LVEAKYKKVTVKNG
-307 AIEAEYAPTDVRIVV
+307 ALEAEYVPTVTVT
-322 NGASGSNGTIKD
+322 GTPAN
-334 VGETAT
+334 VGDTAT

-348 SDNGKFNITTPV
+348 SENGKFNITTPV

-375 GSISWKASTV
+375 GSISWKANDV
-385 ISSNTN
+385 ISSNTA
-391 IEVAVDYAADYA
+391 IEATIEYAPEYA
-403 GKKLVVSVVTDAE
+403 GKKLVVSISDGTNPAVN
-416 GATPVT
+416 
-422 KEFDLPALPEDAA
+422 KEFDLPAVED
-435 EGAKGSYT
+435 GQPKGSYV
-443 AALGKLKDI
+443 AALGKLKDL
-452 FGTAPAAGTILTFGV
+452 FTSVPGAGTILTFDV
-467 KADGAAVAY
+467 KVDGAAVAY

-486 EQTVKVVNSSSGS
+486 NKTVKVANSSSGS
-499 SASGLPSGNG
+499 SPSGLPSGGG
-509 SNSTKKT
+509 STSIKKT
-516 YTIVVEKSENGTAS
+516 YTIVVEKSENGTAT

-562 GINIPVTDK
+562 GINVPVTDK

-591 PTTPDTPSTPGSDL
+591 PVDPSTPSSDL

-807 DQTDAADV
+807 DKTNAEDA

-820 ADVDAEADVDA
+820 AA
-831 NADADAE
+831 ADADANAE
-838 DTTNT
+838 DTTKT

>member
-7 VFSLLLAVAMI
+7 VFSLLLAVAMM

-26 VAAGDIAVKL
+26 AAADDFTVTLTSPAAVVGG
-36 EASSTSV
+36 TDQ
-43 MAGNEFEVS
+43 EVTLDLVFS
-52 FNITTN
+52 NN
-58 PGFNNLKLK
+58 PGLKSAQI
-67 YTYDKTKLELV
+67 TFSFDTDALELV
-78 TPKAQQDKG
+78 RVIDGGK
-87 LFPGWMGNGTST
+87 
-99 LAWLNGDAESDF
+99 LNGWNGWNGAGNVSNTFYWRDGLATEDNTF
-111 TDTGVAAVLKF
+111 NGVVGQIVL
-122 KVKSDAAL
+122 KVKSTAPRGKYDVTLAYNKSMTA
-130 GNTEISATCDED
+130 
-142 YTGNVANAMLTCDI
+142 NVSGAKLDCTLVNGVVEVI
-156 TNVTVSITEE
+156 EQ

-183 DAAAVK
+183 NEADVK

-198 AGQTTGGSPVTG
+198 AGQTTGGSPVPG
-210 MALAVESWDVSAV
+210 MNLEVASWDVSAV
-223 NTNPETAATQV
+223 NTNPDTPAVQV
-234 ATATLKDVAG
+234 ATATLKSVDGVT
-244 INVSDAAKA
+244 VDAAA
-253 QAKANI
+253 LANAKANI
-259 TLAALTTGTIEAE
+259 TLTALPTGTIEAE
-272 AEMKVPVKG
+272 AEMKVPVKAEN
-281 DGTGYDAAALRA
+281 AAYTTEELKA
-293 LVDAKYAKVTVKNG
+293 LVEAKYKKVTVKNG
-307 AIEAEYAPTDVRIVV
+307 ALEAEYGPTVTVTGTPAPA
-322 NGASGSNGTIKD
+322 N
-334 VGETAT
+334 VGDTAT

-348 SDNGKFNITTPV
+348 SENGKFDITTPV

-375 GSISWKASTV
+375 GSISWKANDV
-385 ISSNTN
+385 ISSNTA
-391 IEVAVDYAADYA
+391 IEATIEYAPEYA
-403 GKKLVVSVVTDAE
+403 GKKLVVSISDGTNPAVN
-416 GATPVT
+416 
-422 KEFDLPALPEDAA
+422 KEFDLPAVEAGQP
-435 EGAKGSYT
+435 KGSYV
-443 AALGKLKDI
+443 AALGKLKDL
-452 FGTAPAAGTILTFGV
+452 FTSVPGAGTILTFDV
-467 KADGAAVAY
+467 KVDGAAVAY

-486 EQTVKVVNSSSGS
+486 NKTVKVANSSSGS
-499 SASGLPSGNG
+499 SPSGLPSGGG
-509 SNSTKKT
+509 STSIKKT
-516 YTIVVEKSENGTAS
+516 YTIVVEKSENGTAT

-562 GINIPVTDK
+562 GINVPVTDK

-591 PTTPDTPSTPGSDL
+591 PVDPSTPSSDL

-720 ISAAADSSFTDIDQV
+720 MSAAADSSFTDIDQV

-796 EVEAEPAADAE
+796 
-807 DQTDAADV
+807 T
-815 NAEAD
+815 
-820 ADVDAEADVDA
+820 
-831 NADADAE
+831 
-838 DTTNT
+838 DTT
-843 DAEDTTVDDGS
+843 
-854 APEK
+854 PEK

>member
-7 VFSLLLAVAMI
+7 VLSLLLAVAMM

-26 VAAGDIAVKL
+26 AAADDFTVSL
-36 EASSTSV
+36 VPQSSA
-43 MAGNEFEVS
+43 MAGSEVKVDLVVANNPGMVS
-52 FNITTN
+52 LKAFFTFDSSKFDLVKVDQVVQMGTWMGYGADVAGVQQTSHTCYWMGGATDANNTTN
-58 PGFNNLKLK
+58 GTFATITLKVKDGVAVGNYPIELEVAGK
-67 YTYDKTKLELV
+67 NKLTAVNSAGVKPAV
-78 TPKAQQDKG
+78 TAV
-87 LFPGWMGNGTST
+87 NGT
-99 LAWLNGDAESDF
+99 
-111 TDTGVAAVLKF
+111 
-122 KVKSDAAL
+122 
-130 GNTEISATCDED
+130 I
-142 YTGNVANAMLTCDI
+142 NVI
-156 TNVTVSITEE
+156 EE
-166 TNITSITP
+166 TNITSIT
-174 AEVSVPYGA
+174 AATASVPYGA
-183 DAAAVK
+183 DEAAVK
-189 AALPTTLVG
+189 AALPATIKG
-198 AGQTTGGSPVTG
+198 SGQTTGGTPVTD
-210 MALAVESWDVSAV
+210 MALAVASWDVSAV

-234 ATATLKDVAG
+234 AKATLEDIAG
-244 INVSDAAKA
+244 VNVSDAAKA
-253 QAKANI
+253 QAVANI
-259 TLAALTTGTIEAE
+259 TLTALTTGTIEAE
-272 AEMKVPVKG
+272 AEMKVPVKAEN
-281 DGTGYDAAALRA
+281 AAYTTEELKA
-293 LVDAKYAKVTVKNG
+293 LVEAKYKKVTVKNG
-307 AIEAEYAPTDVRIVV
+307 ALEAEYVPTVTVT
-322 NGASGSNGTIKD
+322 GTPAN
-334 VGETAT
+334 VGDTAT

-348 SDNGKFNITTPV
+348 SENGKFNITTPV

-375 GSISWKASTV
+375 GSISWKANDV
-385 ISSNTN
+385 ISSNTA
-391 IEVAVDYAADYA
+391 IEATIEYAPEYA
-403 GKKLVVSVVTDAE
+403 GKKLVVSISDGTNPAVN
-416 GATPVT
+416 
-422 KEFDLPALPEDAA
+422 KEFDLPAVEAGQP
-435 EGAKGSYT
+435 KGSYV
-443 AALGKLKDI
+443 AALGKLKDL
-452 FGTAPAAGTILTFGV
+452 FTSVPGAGTILTFDV
-467 KADGAAVAY
+467 KVDGAAVAY

-486 EQTVKVVNSSSGS
+486 NKTVKVANSSSGS
-499 SASGLPSGNG
+499 SPSGLPSGGG
-509 SNSTKKT
+509 STSIKKT
-516 YTIVVEKSENGTAS
+516 YTIVVEKSENGTAT

-562 GINIPVTDK
+562 GINVPVTDK

-591 PTTPDTPSTPGSDL
+591 PVDPSTPSSDL

-720 ISAAADSSFTDIDQV
+720 MSAAADSSFTDIDQV

-796 EVEAEPAADAE
+796 A
-807 DQTDAADV
+807 
-815 NAEAD
+815 
-820 ADVDAEADVDA
+820 
-831 NADADAE
+831 
-838 DTTNT
+838 DTT
-843 DAEDTTVDDGS
+843 
-854 APEK
+854 PEK

>member
-7 VFSLLLAVAMI
+7 VFSLLLAVAMM

-26 VAAGDIAVKL
+26 AAADDFTVTLTSPAAVVGG
-36 EASSTSV
+36 TDQ
-43 MAGNEFEVS
+43 EVTLDLVFS
-52 FNITTN
+52 NN
-58 PGFNNLKLK
+58 PGLKSAQI
-67 YTYDKTKLELV
+67 TFSFDTDALELV
-78 TPKAQQDKG
+78 RVIDGGK
-87 LFPGWMGNGTST
+87 
-99 LAWLNGDAESDF
+99 LNGWNGWNGAGNVSNTFYWRDGLAKEDNTF
-111 TDTGVAAVLKF
+111 NGVVGQIVL
-122 KVKSDAAL
+122 KVKSTAPKGKYDVTLAYNKSMTA
-130 GNTEISATCDED
+130 
-142 YTGNVANAMLTCDI
+142 NVSGAKLDCTLVNGVVEVI
-156 TNVTVSITEE
+156 EE
-166 TNITSITP
+166 TNITSIT
-174 AEVSVPYGA
+174 AGTASVPYGA
-183 DAAAVK
+183 DEAAVK
-189 AALPTTLVG
+189 AALPTTLKG
-198 AGQTTGGSPVTG
+198 SGQTTGGTPVTD
-210 MALAVESWDVSAV
+210 MDLKVASWDVSAV

-234 ATATLKDVAG
+234 AKATLEDIAG
-244 INVSDAAKA
+244 VNVSDAAKA
-253 QAKANI
+253 QAVANI
-259 TLAALTTGTIEAE
+259 TLTALTTGTIEAE
-272 AEMKVPVKG
+272 AEMKVPVKAEN
-281 DGTGYDAAALRA
+281 AAYTTEELKA
-293 LVDAKYAKVTVKNG
+293 LVEAKYKKVTVKNG
-307 AIEAEYAPTDVRIVV
+307 ALEAEYVPTVTVT
-322 NGASGSNGTIKD
+322 GTPAN
-334 VGETAT
+334 VGDTAT

-348 SDNGKFNITTPV
+348 SENGKFNITTPV

-375 GSISWKASTV
+375 GSISWKANDV
-385 ISSNTN
+385 ISSNTA
-391 IEVAVDYAADYA
+391 IEATIEYAPEYA
-403 GKKLVVSVVTDAE
+403 GKKLVVSISDGTNPAVN
-416 GATPVT
+416 
-422 KEFDLPALPEDAA
+422 KEFDLPAVEAGQP
-435 EGAKGSYT
+435 KGSYV
-443 AALGKLKDI
+443 AALGKLKDL
-452 FGTAPAAGTILTFGV
+452 FTSVPGAGTILTFDV
-467 KADGAAVAY
+467 KVDGAAVAY

-486 EQTVKVVNSSSGS
+486 NKTVKVANSSSGS
-499 SASGLPSGNG
+499 SPSGLPSGGG
-509 SNSTKKT
+509 STSIKKT
-516 YTIVVEKSENGTAS
+516 YTIVVEKSENGTAT

-562 GINIPVTDK
+562 GINVPVTDK

-591 PTTPDTPSTPGSDL
+591 PVDPSTPSSDL

-720 ISAAADSSFTDIDQV
+720 MSAAADSSFTDIDQV

-796 EVEAEPAADAE
+796 A
-807 DQTDAADV
+807 
-815 NAEAD
+815 
-820 ADVDAEADVDA
+820 
-831 NADADAE
+831 
-838 DTTNT
+838 DTT
-843 DAEDTTVDDGS
+843 
-854 APEK
+854 PEK

>member
-7 VFSLLLAVAMI
+7 VLSLLLAVAMM

-26 VAAGDIAVKL
+26 AAADGFTATLTSPAAVVGG
-36 EASSTSV
+36 T
-43 MAGNEFEVS
+43 NQEVTLDLVFS
-52 FNITTN
+52 NN
-58 PGFNNLKLK
+58 PGLTSAMFTFDFDSNA
-67 YTYDKTKLELV
+67 LELV
-78 TPKAQQDKG
+78 RVIDGGK
-87 LFPGWMGNGTST
+87 
-99 LAWLNGDAESDF
+99 LNGWNGWDGE
-111 TDTGVAAVLKF
+111 
-122 KVKSDAAL
+122 
-130 GNTEISATCDED
+130 
-142 YTGNVANAMLTCDI
+142 GNVSNTFYWRDGTAKTDNTFNGVVGQIVLRVKTAKAGNYDVTLTNNTMITANAEGDEVECT
-156 TNVTVSITEE
+156 TVKGTVSVIEQ

-183 DAAAVK
+183 DADAVK

-198 AGQTTGGSPVTG
+198 AGQTTGGSPVPG
-210 MALAVESWDVSAV
+210 MALEVADWDVSKV
-223 NTNPETAATQV
+223 DTNPDTPAVQV
-234 ATATLKDVAG
+234 ATATLKSVDGVT
-244 INVSDAAKA
+244 VDAAA
-253 QAKANI
+253 LANAKANI
-259 TLAALTTGTIEAE
+259 TLTALTTGTIEAE
-272 AEMKVPVKG
+272 AEMKVPVKAEN
-281 DGTGYDAAALRA
+281 AAYTTDELKA
-293 LVDAKYAKVTVKNG
+293 LVEAKYKKVTVKNG
-307 AIEAEYAPTDVRIVV
+307 ALEAEYVPTVTVT
-322 NGASGSNGTIKD
+322 GTPAN
-334 VGETAT
+334 VGDTAT

-348 SDNGKFNITTPV
+348 SENGKFNITTPV
-360 TKEVTITLIPAEVTD
+360 TKNVTITLIPAEVTD
-375 GSISWKASTV
+375 GSISWKANDV
-385 ISSNTN
+385 ISSNTA
-391 IEVAVDYAADYA
+391 IEATIEYAPEYA
-403 GKKLVVSVVTDAE
+403 GKKLVVSISDGTNPAVN
-416 GATPVT
+416 
-422 KEFDLPALPEDAA
+422 KEFDLPAVEA
-435 EGAKGSYT
+435 GQSKGSYV
-443 AALGKLKDI
+443 AALGKLKDL
-452 FGTAPAAGTILTFGV
+452 FTSVPGAGTILTFDV
-467 KADGAAVAY
+467 KVDGAAVAY

-486 EQTVKVVNSSSGS
+486 NKTVKVANSSSGS
-499 SASGLPSGNG
+499 SPSGLPGGGG
-509 SNSTKKT
+509 STSTKKT
-516 YTIVVEKSENGTAS
+516 YTIVVEKSENGTAT

-562 GINIPVTDK
+562 GINVPVTDK

-591 PTTPDTPSTPGSDL
+591 PTPVDPSTPSSDL

-807 DQTDAADV
+807 DKTNAEDA

-820 ADVDAEADVDA
+820 AA
-831 NADADAE
+831 ADADANAE
-838 DTTNT
+838 DTTKT

>member
-26 VAAGDIAVKL
+26 AAADSGVISATVAPGNVKAGGEFVVDINVD
-36 EASSTSV
+36 S
-43 MAGNEFEVS
+43 
-52 FNITTN
+52 N
-58 PGFNNLKLK
+58 PGFINLKLK
-67 YTYDKTKLELV
+67 FTYDNTKFQLLSSAEE
-78 TPKAQQDKG
+78 QDAG
-87 LFPGWMGNGTST
+87 LFPGWNGNGTST
-99 LAWLNGDAESDF
+99 LVWQNATARADF
-111 TDTGVAAVLKF
+111 TQTGKAASLKF
-122 KVKSDAAL
+122 KVLDGVDADPYTIGITYETSKNFAKQSVPF
-130 GNTEISATCDED
+130 NDTNATV
-142 YTGNVANAMLTCDI
+142 NVI
-156 TNVTVSITEE
+156 EE

-189 AALPTTLVG
+189 AALPTTLEG
-198 AGQTTGGSPVTG
+198 AGQTTGGTPKTLP
-210 MALAVESWDVSAV
+210 LAVESWDVSAV
-223 NTNPETAATQV
+223 NTNPDTPAVQV
-234 ATATLKDVAG
+234 ATATLKSVDGVT
-244 INVSDAAKA
+244 VDAAA
-253 QAKANI
+253 LANAKANI
-259 TLAALTTGTIEAE
+259 TLTALTSGTIEAE
-272 AEMKVPVKG
+272 AEMKVPVKAEN
-281 DGTGYDAAALRA
+281 AAYTTEELKA
-293 LVDAKYAKVTVKNG
+293 LVVAKYKKVTVKNG
-307 AIEAEYAPTDVRIVV
+307 ALEAEYVPTVTVT
-322 NGASGSNGTIKD
+322 GTPAN
-334 VGETAT
+334 VGDTAT

-348 SDNGKFNITTPV
+348 SENGKFNITTPV

-375 GSISWKASTV
+375 GSISWKANDV
-385 ISSNTN
+385 ISSNTA
-391 IEVAVDYAADYA
+391 IEATIEYAPEYA
-403 GKKLVVSVVTDAE
+403 GKKLVVSISDGTNPAVN
-416 GATPVT
+416 
-422 KEFDLPALPEDAA
+422 KEFDLPAVEAGQP
-435 EGAKGSYT
+435 KGSYV
-443 AALGKLKDI
+443 AALGKLKDL
-452 FGTAPAAGTILTFGV
+452 FTSVPGAGTILTFDV
-467 KADGAAVAY
+467 KVDGAAVAY

-486 EQTVKVVNSSSGS
+486 NKTVKVANSSSGS
-499 SASGLPSGNG
+499 SPSGLPSGGG
-509 SNSTKKT
+509 STSIKKT
-516 YTIVVEKSENGTAS
+516 YTIVVEKSENGTAT

-562 GINIPVTDK
+562 GINVPVTDK

-591 PTTPDTPSTPGSDL
+591 PVDPSTPSSDL

-720 ISAAADSSFTDIDQV
+720 MSAAADSSFTDIDQV

-796 EVEAEPAADAE
+796 A
-807 DQTDAADV
+807 
-815 NAEAD
+815 
-820 ADVDAEADVDA
+820 
-831 NADADAE
+831 
-838 DTTNT
+838 DTT
-843 DAEDTTVDDGS
+843 
-854 APEK
+854 PEK

>member
-7 VFSLLLAVAMI
+7 VFSLLLAVAMM

-26 VAAGDIAVKL
+26 AAADDFTVTLTSPAAVVGG
-36 EASSTSV
+36 TDQ
-43 MAGNEFEVS
+43 EVTLDLVFS
-52 FNITTN
+52 NN
-58 PGFNNLKLK
+58 PGLKSAQI
-67 YTYDKTKLELV
+67 TFSFDTDALELV
-78 TPKAQQDKG
+78 RVIDGGK
-87 LFPGWMGNGTST
+87 
-99 LAWLNGDAESDF
+99 LNGWNGWNGAGNVSNTFYWRDGLATEDNTF
-111 TDTGVAAVLKF
+111 NGVVGQIVL
-122 KVKSDAAL
+122 KVKSTAPKGKYDVTLAYNKSMTA
-130 GNTEISATCDED
+130 
-142 YTGNVANAMLTCDI
+142 NVSGAKLDCTLVNGVVEVI
-156 TNVTVSITEE
+156 EE

-183 DAAAVK
+183 DADAVK

-198 AGQTTGGSPVTG
+198 AGQTTGGSPVPG
-210 MALAVESWDVSAV
+210 MALEVADWDVSKV
-223 NTNPETAATQV
+223 DTNPDTPAVQV
-234 ATATLKDVAG
+234 ATATLKSVDGVT
-244 INVSDAAKA
+244 VDAAA
-253 QAKANI
+253 LANAKANI
-259 TLAALTTGTIEAE
+259 TLTALTTGTIEAE
-272 AEMKVPVKG
+272 AEMKVPVKAEN
-281 DGTGYDAAALRA
+281 AAYTTDELKA
-293 LVDAKYAKVTVKNG
+293 LVEAKYKKVTVKNG
-307 AIEAEYAPTDVRIVV
+307 ALEAEYVPTVTVT
-322 NGASGSNGTIKD
+322 GTPAN
-334 VGETAT
+334 VGDTAT

-348 SDNGKFNITTPV
+348 SANKKFNITTPV

-375 GSISWKASTV
+375 GSISWKANDV
-385 ISSNTN
+385 ISSNTA
-391 IEVAVDYAADYA
+391 IEATIEYAPEYA
-403 GKKLVVSVVTDAE
+403 GKKLVVSISDGTNPAVN
-416 GATPVT
+416 
-422 KEFDLPALPEDAA
+422 KEFDLPAVEAGQP
-435 EGAKGSYT
+435 KGSYV
-443 AALGKLKDI
+443 AALGKLKDL
-452 FGTAPAAGTILTFGV
+452 FTSVPGAGTILTFDV
-467 KADGAAVAY
+467 KVDGAAVAY

-486 EQTVKVVNSSSGS
+486 NKTVKVVNSSSGS
-499 SASGLPSGNG
+499 SPSGLPSGGG
-509 SNSTKKT
+509 STSIKKT
-516 YTIVVEKSENGTAS
+516 YTIVVEKSENGTAT

-562 GINIPVTDK
+562 GINVPVTDK

-591 PTTPDTPSTPGSDL
+591 PVDPSTPSSDL

-720 ISAAADSSFTDIDQV
+720 MSAAADSSFTDIDQV

-796 EVEAEPAADAE
+796 
-807 DQTDAADV
+807 T
-815 NAEAD
+815 
-820 ADVDAEADVDA
+820 
-831 NADADAE
+831 
-838 DTTNT
+838 DTT
-843 DAEDTTVDDGS
+843 
-854 APEK
+854 PEK

>member
-7 VFSLLLAVAMI
+7 VLSLLLAVAMM

-26 VAAGDIAVKL
+26 AAADELTATLTSPAAVVGG
-36 EASSTSV
+36 ADQ
-43 MAGNEFEVS
+43 EVTLDLVFS
-52 FNITTN
+52 NN
-58 PGFNNLKLK
+58 PGIIGTTINFSFD
-67 YTYDKTKLELV
+67 TAALELV
-78 TPKAQQDKG
+78 KVEDKQA
-87 LFPGWMGNGTST
+87 FAGWLGWNGTGNKT
-99 LAWLNGDAESDF
+99 NTIAWLDDSADSNNTF
-111 TDTGVAAVLKF
+111 NGVAATVTL
-122 KVKSDAAL
+122 KVKASAAKGNYPVTLTVQDGSTVNADMADVAINLVDA
-130 GNTEISATCDED
+130 
-142 YTGNVANAMLTCDI
+142 
-156 TNVTVSITEE
+156 TVSVIEE
-166 TNITSITP
+166 TNITSIT
-174 AEVSVPYGA
+174 AATASVPYGA
-183 DAAAVK
+183 DEAAVK
-189 AALPTTLVG
+189 AALPATVKG
-198 AGQTTGGSPVTG
+198 SGQTTGGTPVTD
-210 MALAVESWDVSAV
+210 MDLKVASWDVSAV

-234 ATATLKDVAG
+234 AKATLEDIAG
-244 INVSDAAKA
+244 VNVSDAAKA
-253 QAKANI
+253 QAVANI
-259 TLAALTTGTIEAE
+259 TLTALTTGTIEAE
-272 AEMKVPVKG
+272 AEMKVPVKAEN
-281 DGTGYDAAALRA
+281 AAYTTEELKA
-293 LVDAKYAKVTVKNG
+293 LVEAKYKKVTVKNG
-307 AIEAEYAPTDVRIVV
+307 ALEAEYVPTVTVT
-322 NGASGSNGTIKD
+322 GTPAN
-334 VGETAT
+334 VGDTAT

-348 SDNGKFNITTPV
+348 SENGKFNITTPV

-375 GSISWKASTV
+375 GSISWKANDV
-385 ISSNTN
+385 ISSNTA
-391 IEVAVDYAADYA
+391 IEATIEYAPEYA
-403 GKKLVVSVVTDAE
+403 GKKLVVSISDGTNPAVN
-416 GATPVT
+416 
-422 KEFDLPALPEDAA
+422 KEFDLPAVEAGQP
-435 EGAKGSYT
+435 KGSYV
-443 AALGKLKDI
+443 AALGKLKDL
-452 FGTAPAAGTILTFGV
+452 FTSVPGAGTILTFGV
-467 KADGAAVAY
+467 KVDGAAVAY

-486 EQTVKVVNSSSGS
+486 NKTVKVANSSSGS
-499 SASGLPSGNG
+499 SPSGLPSGGG
-509 SNSTKKT
+509 STSIKKT
-516 YTIVVEKSENGTAS
+516 YTIVVEKSENGTAT

-562 GINIPVTDK
+562 GINVPVTDK

-591 PTTPDTPSTPGSDL
+591 PVDPSTPSSDL

-807 DQTDAADV
+807 DKTNAEDA

-820 ADVDAEADVDA
+820 AA
-831 NADADAE
+831 ADADANAE
-838 DTTNT
+838 DTTKT

>member
-7 VFSLLLAVAMI
+7 VLSLLLAVAMM

-26 VAAGDIAVKL
+26 AAADELTATLTSPAAVVGG
-36 EASSTSV
+36 ADQ
-43 MAGNEFEVS
+43 EVTLDLVFS
-52 FNITTN
+52 NN
-58 PGFNNLKLK
+58 PGIIGTTINFSFD
-67 YTYDKTKLELV
+67 TAALELV
-78 TPKAQQDKG
+78 KVEDKQA
-87 LFPGWMGNGTST
+87 FAGWLGWNGTGNKT
-99 LAWLNGDAESDF
+99 NTIAWLDDSADSNNTF
-111 TDTGVAAVLKF
+111 NGVAATVTL
-122 KVKSDAAL
+122 KVKASAAKGNYPVTLTVQDGSTVNADMADVAINLVDA
-130 GNTEISATCDED
+130 
-142 YTGNVANAMLTCDI
+142 
-156 TNVTVSITEE
+156 TVSVIEE
-166 TNITSITP
+166 TNITSIT
-174 AEVSVPYGA
+174 AATASVPYGA
-183 DAAAVK
+183 DEAAVK
-189 AALPTTLVG
+189 AALPATVKG
-198 AGQTTGGSPVTG
+198 SGQTTGGTPVTD
-210 MALAVESWDVSAV
+210 MDLKVASWDVSAV

-234 ATATLKDVAG
+234 AKATLEDIAG
-244 INVSDAAKA
+244 VNVSDAAKA
-253 QAKANI
+253 QAVANI
-259 TLAALTTGTIEAE
+259 TLTALTTGTIEAE
-272 AEMKVPVKG
+272 AEMKVPVKAEN
-281 DGTGYDAAALRA
+281 AAYTTEELKA
-293 LVDAKYAKVTVKNG
+293 LVEAKYKKVTVKNG
-307 AIEAEYAPTDVRIVV
+307 ALEAEYVPTVTVT
-322 NGASGSNGTIKD
+322 GTPAN
-334 VGETAT
+334 VGDTAT

-348 SDNGKFNITTPV
+348 SENGKFNITTV

-375 GSISWKASTV
+375 GSASWKASTV

-391 IEVAVDYAADYA
+391 IKVAVDYAAEYA

-443 AALGKLKDI
+443 AELGKLKAI

-467 KADGAAVAY
+467 KVDGAAVAY

-486 EQTVKVVNSSSGS
+486 EQTVKVANSSSGS
-499 SASGLPSGNG
+499 SPSGLPGGGG
-509 SNSTKKT
+509 STSTKKT
-516 YTIVVEKSENGTAS
+516 YTIVVEKSENGTAT

-796 EVEAEPAADAE
+796 EVEAEPAADA
-807 DQTDAADV
+807 D
-815 NAEAD
+815 AD
-820 ADVDAEADVDA
+820 A
-831 NADADAE
+831 NAE
-838 DTTNT
+838 DTTKT

>member
-7 VFSLLLAVAMI
+7 VLSLLLAVAMM

-26 VAAGDIAVKL
+26 AAADDFTVSL
-36 EASSTSV
+36 VPQSSA
-43 MAGNEFEVS
+43 MAGSEVKVDLVVANNPGMVSLKAFFTFDSSKFDLVKVDQVVQMGTWMGYGADVAGVQQTSHTCYWMGGATDANNTTNGTFATITLKVKDGVAVGNYPIELEVS
-52 FNITTN
+52 GKN
-58 PGFNNLKLK
+58 KLTAVNSAGVK
-67 YTYDKTKLELV
+67 PAV
-78 TPKAQQDKG
+78 TAV
-87 LFPGWMGNGTST
+87 NGT
-99 LAWLNGDAESDF
+99 
-111 TDTGVAAVLKF
+111 
-122 KVKSDAAL
+122 
-130 GNTEISATCDED
+130 I
-142 YTGNVANAMLTCDI
+142 NVI
-156 TNVTVSITEE
+156 EE
-166 TNITSITP
+166 TNITSIT
-174 AEVSVPYGA
+174 AATASVPYGA
-183 DAAAVK
+183 DEAAVK
-189 AALPTTLVG
+189 AALPATVKG
-198 AGQTTGGSPVTG
+198 SGQTTGGTPVTD
-210 MALAVESWDVSAV
+210 MDLKVASWDVSAV

-234 ATATLKDVAG
+234 AKATLEDIAG
-244 INVSDAAKA
+244 VNVSDAAKA
-253 QAKANI
+253 QAVANI
-259 TLAALTTGTIEAE
+259 TLTALTTGTIEAE
-272 AEMKVPVKG
+272 AEMKVPVKAEN
-281 DGTGYDAAALRA
+281 AAYTTEELKA
-293 LVDAKYAKVTVKNG
+293 LVEAKYKKVTVKNG
-307 AIEAEYAPTDVRIVV
+307 ALEAEYVPTVTVTDTPA
-322 NGASGSNGTIKD
+322 N
-334 VGETAT
+334 VGDTAT

-348 SDNGKFNITTPV
+348 SENGKFNITTPV

-375 GSISWKASTV
+375 GSISWKANDV
-385 ISSNTN
+385 ISSNTA
-391 IEVAVDYAADYA
+391 IEATIEYAPEYA
-403 GKKLVVSVVTDAE
+403 GKKLVVSISDGTNPAVN
-416 GATPVT
+416 
-422 KEFDLPALPEDAA
+422 KEFDLPAVEAGQP
-435 EGAKGSYT
+435 KGSYV
-443 AALGKLKDI
+443 AALGKLKDL
-452 FGTAPAAGTILTFGV
+452 FTSVPGAGTILTFDV
-467 KADGAAVAY
+467 KVDGAAVAY

-486 EQTVKVVNSSSGS
+486 NKTVKVANSSSGS
-499 SASGLPSGNG
+499 SPSGLPSGGG
-509 SNSTKKT
+509 STSIKKT
-516 YTIVVEKSENGTAS
+516 YTIVVEKSENGTAT

-562 GINIPVTDK
+562 GINVPVTDK

-591 PTTPDTPSTPGSDL
+591 PVDPSTPSSDL

-720 ISAAADSSFTDIDQV
+720 MSAAADSSFTDIDQV

-796 EVEAEPAADAE
+796 
-807 DQTDAADV
+807 T
-815 NAEAD
+815 
-820 ADVDAEADVDA
+820 
-831 NADADAE
+831 
-838 DTTNT
+838 DTT
-843 DAEDTTVDDGS
+843 
-854 APEK
+854 PEK

>member
-7 VFSLLLAVAMI
+7 VLSLLLAVAMM

-26 VAAGDIAVKL
+26 AAADGFTATLTSPAAVVGG
-36 EASSTSV
+36 T
-43 MAGNEFEVS
+43 NQEVTLDLVFS
-52 FNITTN
+52 NN
-58 PGFNNLKLK
+58 PGLTSAMFTFDFDSNA
-67 YTYDKTKLELV
+67 LELV
-78 TPKAQQDKG
+78 RVIDGGK
-87 LFPGWMGNGTST
+87 
-99 LAWLNGDAESDF
+99 LNGWNGWDGE
-111 TDTGVAAVLKF
+111 
-122 KVKSDAAL
+122 
-130 GNTEISATCDED
+130 
-142 YTGNVANAMLTCDI
+142 GNVSNTFYWRDGTAKTDNTFNGVVGQIVLRVKTAKAGNYDVTLTNNTMITANAEGDEVECT
-156 TNVTVSITEE
+156 TVKGTVSVIEQ

-183 DAAAVK
+183 DADAVK
-189 AALPTTLVG
+189 AALPPTLEG
-198 AGQTTGGSPVTG
+198 AGQTTGGDPKT
-210 MALAVESWDVSAV
+210 LPLEVESWDVSAV
-223 NTNPETAATQV
+223 NTNPDTPAVQV
-234 ATATLKDVAG
+234 ATATLKSVDGVT
-244 INVSDAAKA
+244 VDAAA
-253 QAKANI
+253 LANAKANI
-259 TLAALTTGTIEAE
+259 TLTALTTGTIEAE
-272 AEMKVPVKG
+272 AEMKVPVKAEN
-281 DGTGYDAAALRA
+281 AAYTTEQLKA
-293 LVDAKYAKVTVKNG
+293 LVVEKYKKVTVKNG
-307 AIEAEYAPTDVRIVV
+307 ALEAEYVPTVTVTGAPA
-322 NGASGSNGTIKD
+322 N
-334 VGETAT
+334 VGDTAT

-348 SDNGKFNITTPV
+348 SENDKFNITTPV

-375 GSISWKASTV
+375 GSASWKASTV

-391 IEVAVDYAADYA
+391 IEVAVDYAAEYA

-443 AALGKLKDI
+443 AELGKLKAI

-467 KADGAAVAY
+467 KVDGAAVAY

-486 EQTVKVVNSSSGS
+486 VQTVKVVNSSSGS

-516 YTIVVEKSENGTAS
+516 YTIVVEKSENGTAT

-562 GINIPVTDK
+562 GINVPVADK

-591 PTTPDTPSTPGSDL
+591 PTDPSTPSSDL

-807 DQTDAADV
+807 DKTNAEDA

-820 ADVDAEADVDA
+820 AA
-831 NADADAE
+831 ADADANAE
-838 DTTNT
+838 DTTKT

>member
-7 VFSLLLAVAMI
+7 VLSLLLAVAMM

-26 VAAGDIAVKL
+26 AAADGFTATLTSPAAVVGG
-36 EASSTSV
+36 T
-43 MAGNEFEVS
+43 NQEVTLDLVFS
-52 FNITTN
+52 NN
-58 PGFNNLKLK
+58 PGLTSAMFTFDFDSNA
-67 YTYDKTKLELV
+67 LELV
-78 TPKAQQDKG
+78 RVIDGGK
-87 LFPGWMGNGTST
+87 
-99 LAWLNGDAESDF
+99 LNGWNGWDGE
-111 TDTGVAAVLKF
+111 
-122 KVKSDAAL
+122 
-130 GNTEISATCDED
+130 
-142 YTGNVANAMLTCDI
+142 GNVSNTFYWRDGTAKTDNTFNGVVGQIVLRVKTAKAGNYDVTLTNNTMITANAEGDEVECT
-156 TNVTVSITEE
+156 TVKGTVSVIEQ

-183 DAAAVK
+183 DADAVK

-198 AGQTTGGSPVTG
+198 AGQTTGGSPVPG
-210 MALAVESWDVSAV
+210 MALEVADWDVSKV
-223 NTNPETAATQV
+223 DTNPDTPAVQV
-234 ATATLKDVAG
+234 ATATLKSVDGVT
-244 INVSDAAKA
+244 VDAAA
-253 QAKANI
+253 LANAKANI
-259 TLAALTTGTIEAE
+259 TLTALTTGTIEAE
-272 AEMKVPVKG
+272 AEMKVPVKAEN
-281 DGTGYDAAALRA
+281 AAYTTDELKA
-293 LVDAKYAKVTVKNG
+293 LVEAKYKKVTVKNG
-307 AIEAEYAPTDVRIVV
+307 ALEAEYVPTVTVT
-322 NGASGSNGTIKD
+322 GTPAN
-334 VGETAT
+334 VGDTAT

-348 SDNGKFNITTPV
+348 SANKKFNITTPV
-360 TKEVTITLIPAEVTD
+360 TKNVTITLIPAEVTD
-375 GSISWKASTV
+375 GSISWKANDV
-385 ISSNTN
+385 ISSNTA
-391 IEVAVDYAADYA
+391 IEATIEYAPEYA
-403 GKKLVVSVVTDAE
+403 GKKLVVSISDGTNPAVN
-416 GATPVT
+416 
-422 KEFDLPALPEDAA
+422 KEFDLPAVEA
-435 EGAKGSYT
+435 GQSKGSYV
-443 AALGKLKDI
+443 AALGKLKDL
-452 FGTAPAAGTILTFGV
+452 FTSVPGAGTILTFDV
-467 KADGAAVAY
+467 KVDGAAVAY

-486 EQTVKVVNSSSGS
+486 NKTVKVANSSSGS
-499 SASGLPSGNG
+499 SPSGLPGGGG
-509 SNSTKKT
+509 STSTKKT
-516 YTIVVEKSENGTAS
+516 YTIVVEKSENGTAT

-562 GINIPVTDK
+562 GINVPVTDK

-591 PTTPDTPSTPGSDL
+591 PTPVDPSTPSSDL

-735 ADYAVAAVKAFVAA
+735 ADYAVTAVKAFVAA

-807 DQTDAADV
+807 DKTNAEDA

-820 ADVDAEADVDA
+820 AA
-831 NADADAE
+831 ADADANAE
-838 DTTNT
+838 DTTKT

>member
-223 NTNPETAATQV
+223 NTNPAEPAVQV
-234 ATATLKDVAG
+234 ATATLKSVAG
-244 INVSDAAKA
+244 VTVDAAA
-253 QAKANI
+253 LANAKANI
-259 TLAALTTGTIEAE
+259 TLTALTTGTIEAE
-272 AEMKVPVKG
+272 AEMKVPVKAEN
-281 DGTGYDAAALRA
+281 AAYTTEELKA
-293 LVDAKYAKVTVKNG
+293 LVEAKYKKVTVKNG
-307 AIEAEYAPTDVRIVV
+307 DLEAEYVPTVTVT
-322 NGASGSNGTIKD
+322 GTPAN
-334 VGETAT
+334 VGDTAT

-348 SDNGKFNITTPV
+348 SENGKFNIEAAAPV

-375 GSISWKASTV
+375 GSISWKANDV
-385 ISSNTN
+385 ISSNTA
-391 IEVAVDYAADYA
+391 IEATIEYAPEYA
-403 GKKLVVSVVTDAE
+403 GKKLVVSISDGTNPAVN
-416 GATPVT
+416 
-422 KEFDLPALPEDAA
+422 KEFDLPAVEAGQP
-435 EGAKGSYT
+435 KGSYT
-443 AALGKLKDI
+443 AALGKLKDL
-452 FGTAPAAGTILTFGV
+452 FTSVPGAGTILTFDV
-467 KADGAAVAY
+467 KVDGAAVAY

-486 EQTVKVVNSSSGS
+486 NKTVKVANSSSGS
-499 SASGLPSGNG
+499 SPSGLPGGGG
-509 SNSTKKT
+509 STSTKKT
-516 YTIVVEKSENGTAS
+516 YTIVVEKSENGTAT

-562 GINIPVTDK
+562 GINVPVTDK

-591 PTTPDTPSTPGSDL
+591 PVDPSTPSSDL

-720 ISAAADSSFTDIDQV
+720 MSAAADSSFTDIDQV

-796 EVEAEPAADAE
+796 
-807 DQTDAADV
+807 T
-815 NAEAD
+815 
-820 ADVDAEADVDA
+820 
-831 NADADAE
+831 
-838 DTTNT
+838 DTT
-843 DAEDTTVDDGS
+843 
-854 APEK
+854 PEK

>member
-1 MKKMTK
+1 MKKMSR

-26 VAAGDIAVKL
+26 AAADSGVISVSATPGSVK
-36 EASSTSV
+36 
-43 MAGNEFEVS
+43 AGGEFVLDVTMDS
-52 FNITTN
+52 N
-58 PGFNNLKLK
+58 PGFLTLNMK
-67 YTYDKTKLELV
+67 YTYDTTKFELL
-78 TPKAQQDKG
+78 TAKKDQPASADFG
-87 LFPGWMGNGTST
+87 TWNGNGKST
-99 LAWLNGDAESDF
+99 LVWQNPTADEDITA
-111 TDTGVAAVLKF
+111 TGKLASLRF
-122 KVKSDAAL
+122 KVKEGTKASTSDI
-130 GNTEISATCDED
+130 TVT
-142 YTGNVANAMLTCDI
+142 YTGGKNFDKQDVPFT
-156 TNVTVSITEE
+156 VTPEKVTINIIEE

-183 DAAAVK
+183 DADAVK

-198 AGQTTGGSPVTG
+198 AGQTTGGSPVPG
-210 MALAVESWDVSAV
+210 MALEVADWDVSAV
-223 NTNPETAATQV
+223 NTNPAEPAVQV
-234 ATATLKDVAG
+234 ATATLKSVDGVT
-244 INVSDAAKA
+244 VDAAA
-253 QAKANI
+253 LANAKANI
-259 TLAALTTGTIEAE
+259 TLTALTTGTIEAE
-272 AEMKVPVKG
+272 AEMKVPVKAEN
-281 DGTGYDAAALRA
+281 AAYTTDELKA
-293 LVDAKYAKVTVKNG
+293 LVEAKYKKVTVKNG
-307 AIEAEYAPTDVRIVV
+307 ALEAEYVPTVTVT
-322 NGASGSNGTIKD
+322 GTPAN
-334 VGETAT
+334 VGDTAT
-340 ATLSVSGA
+340 ATLSVSGESA
-348 SDNGKFNITTPV
+348 NKKFNITTPV
-360 TKEVTITLIPAEVTD
+360 TKDVTITLIPAEVTD
-375 GSISWKASTV
+375 GSASWKASAV

-391 IEVAVDYAADYA
+391 IEVAVDYAAEYA

-467 KADGAAVAY
+467 KVDGAAVAY

-486 EQTVKVVNSSSGS
+486 DQTVKVVNSSSGS

-516 YTIVVEKSENGTAS
+516 YTIVVEKSENGTAT

-562 GINIPVTDK
+562 GINVPVTDK

-591 PTTPDTPSTPGSDL
+591 PTPVDPSTPSSDL

-796 EVEAEPAADAE
+796 A
-807 DQTDAADV
+807 
-815 NAEAD
+815 
-820 ADVDAEADVDA
+820 
-831 NADADAE
+831 
-838 DTTNT
+838 DTT
-843 DAEDTTVDDGS
+843 
-854 APEK
+854 PEK

>member
-7 VFSLLLAVAMI
+7 VLSLLLAVAMM

-26 VAAGDIAVKL
+26 AAADELTATLTSPAAVVGG
-36 EASSTSV
+36 ADQ
-43 MAGNEFEVS
+43 EVTLDLVFS
-52 FNITTN
+52 NN
-58 PGFNNLKLK
+58 PGIIGTTINFSFD
-67 YTYDKTKLELV
+67 TAALELV
-78 TPKAQQDKG
+78 KVEDKQA
-87 LFPGWMGNGTST
+87 FAGWLGWNGTGNKT
-99 LAWLNGDAESDF
+99 NTIAWLDDSADSNNTF
-111 TDTGVAAVLKF
+111 NGVAATVTL
-122 KVKSDAAL
+122 KVKASAAKGNYPVTLTVQDGSTVNADMADVAINLVDA
-130 GNTEISATCDED
+130 
-142 YTGNVANAMLTCDI
+142 
-156 TNVTVSITEE
+156 TVSVIEE

-183 DAAAVK
+183 GEAAVR
-189 AALPTTLVG
+189 AALPPTLEG
-198 AGQTTGGSPVTG
+198 AGQTTGGDPKT
-210 MALAVESWDVSAV
+210 LPLEVESWDVSAV
-223 NTNPETAATQV
+223 NTNPDTPAVQV
-234 ATATLKDVAG
+234 ATATLKNVAG
-244 INVSDAAKA
+244 VHVSPEAAA
-253 QAKANI
+253 NAKANI
-259 TLAALTTGTIEAE
+259 TLTALTTGTIEAE
-272 AEMKVPVKG
+272 AEMKVPVKAEN
-281 DGTGYDAAALRA
+281 AAYTTDELKA
-293 LVDAKYAKVTVKNG
+293 LVVEKYAKVTVKNG
-307 AIEAEYAPTDVRIVV
+307 AIEDEYVPDVTVTGAPA
-322 NGASGSNGTIKD
+322 N
-334 VGETAT
+334 VGDIAT
-340 ATLSVSGA
+340 ATLSVSSESA
-348 SDNGKFNITTPV
+348 NKKFNITTPV
-360 TKEVTITLIPAEVTD
+360 TKNVTITLIPAEVTD
-375 GSISWKASTV
+375 GSASWKASTV

-391 IEVAVDYAADYA
+391 IQVVVDKYAAKYA
-403 GKKLVVSVVTDAE
+403 GKKLVVSVSASTE
-416 GATPVT
+416 GAAPYTA
-422 KEFDLPALPEDAA
+422 EFDLPALPEDVAA
-435 EGAKGSYT
+435 DPVATASYTGSYT
-443 AALGKLKDI
+443 AELGKLKEI
-452 FGTAPAAGTILTFGV
+452 FKNSTVPAAGAILTFGV
-467 KADGAAVAY
+467 KVDGAAVAY

-516 YTIVVEKSENGTAS
+516 YTIVVEESENGTAT

-591 PTTPDTPSTPGSDL
+591 PVDPSTPSSDL

-720 ISAAADSSFTDIDQV
+720 MSAAADSSFTDIDQV

-796 EVEAEPAADAE
+796 A
-807 DQTDAADV
+807 
-815 NAEAD
+815 
-820 ADVDAEADVDA
+820 
-831 NADADAE
+831 
-838 DTTNT
+838 DTT
-843 DAEDTTVDDGS
+843 
-854 APEK
+854 PEK

>member
-7 VFSLLLAVAMI
+7 VFSLLLAVAMM

-26 VAAGDIAVKL
+26 AAAGDFTVTLTSPAAVVGG
-36 EASSTSV
+36 TDQ
-43 MAGNEFEVS
+43 EVTLDLVFS
-52 FNITTN
+52 NN
-58 PGFNNLKLK
+58 PGLKSAK
-67 YTYDKTKLELV
+67 ITFSFDTNALELV
-78 TPKAQQDKG
+78 RVIDGGK
-87 LFPGWMGNGTST
+87 
-99 LAWLNGDAESDF
+99 LNGWNGWNGAGNVSNTFYWRDGLATEDNTF
-111 TDTGVAAVLKF
+111 NGVVGQIVL
-122 KVKSDAAL
+122 KVKSTAL
-130 GNTEISATCDED
+130 KGKYDVTLAYDKSMTA
-142 YTGNVANAMLTCDI
+142 NVLGTKLDCTLVNGVVEVI
-156 TNVTVSITEE
+156 EE

-174 AEVSVPYGA
+174 AEVTTIPYGA

-189 AALPTTLVG
+189 AALPPTLVG
-198 AGQTTGGSPVTG
+198 AGQTTGGSPVTD
-210 MALAVESWDVSAV
+210 MALKVADWDVSAV
-223 NTNPETAATQV
+223 NTNPDDAAAVQV
-234 ATATLKDVAG
+234 ATATLENVAG
-244 INVSDAAKA
+244 VNVSPEAAA

-259 TLAALTTGTIEAE
+259 TLTALTTGTIEA
-272 AEMKVPVKG
+272 ANTMNVNVKPENVAYT
-281 DGTGYDAAALRA
+281 TGELKTE
-293 LVDAKYAKVTVKNG
+293 VVAKYAKVTVKNG
-307 AIEAEYAPTDVRIVV
+307 AIEAEYVPTVTVT
-322 NGASGSNGTIKD
+322 GTPAN
-334 VGETAT
+334 VGDTAT
-340 ATLSVSGA
+340 ATLSVSGESA
-348 SDNGKFNITTPV
+348 NKKFNITTPV
-360 TKEVTITLIPAEVTD
+360 TKEVTITLVPAEITDKTATWKLDTTVISTDTNIKVTVNYDKKYAGKEVVVSVTD
-375 GSISWKASTV
+375 GT
-385 ISSNTN
+385 
-391 IEVAVDYAADYA
+391 
-403 GKKLVVSVVTDAE
+403 
-416 GATPVT
+416 TPVSKT
-422 KEFDLPALPEDAA
+422 YTLPALADDE
-435 EGAKGSYT
+435 ESGSYT
-443 AALGKLKDI
+443 AELGKLGVL
-452 FGTAPAAGTILTFGV
+452 FNNAVPAVGKTLTFDV
-467 KADGAAVAY
+467 AVDGAAVAR
-476 EVAEDGTATM
+476 EVAEDGSATM
-486 EQTVKVVNSSSGS
+486 DETTTVKNAGSGS

-516 YTIVVEKSENGTAS
+516 YTIVVEESENGTAT

-551 KTDVITVKTGK
+551 KTDVITVKNGK

-576 DANVTITVTFVEGEE
+576 DANVTVTVTFVEGEE
-591 PTTPDTPSTPGSDL
+591 PAPVDPSTPSSDL

-781 DNAVSKAAYAALTGA
+781 DNAVSKAAYAALTGT
-796 EVEAEPAADAE
+796 EVEAGPAVE
-807 DQTDAADV
+807 TEKTDV
-815 NAEAD
+815 EA
-820 ADVDAEADVDA
+820 DA
-831 NADADAE
+831 NADAEAE
-838 DTTNT
+838 AVVSSDSESETG
-843 DAEDTTVDDGS
+843 AEAS
-854 APEK
+854 AEPVEEETELSTETEAE

>member
-7 VFSLLLAVAMI
+7 VLSLLLAVAMM

-26 VAAGDIAVKL
+26 AAADEFTAALTSPAAVVGGT
-36 EASSTSV
+36 EQ
-43 MAGNEFEVS
+43 EVTLDLVFS
-52 FNITTN
+52 NN
-58 PGFNNLKLK
+58 PGVVGTVINFAFDD
-67 YTYDKTKLELV
+67 TALELV
-78 TPKAQQDKG
+78 KVENKEPMTG
-87 LFPGWMGNGTST
+87 YTGWNGKTNLSNT
-99 LAWLNGDAESDF
+99 IGWVDLMAEEDYIF
-111 TDTGVAAVLKF
+111 NGVAATITL
-122 KVKSDAAL
+122 KVKASAKEGSYPVTLSADPKNTKNAA
-130 GNTEISATCDED
+130 NKT
-142 YTGNVANAMLTCDI
+142 VPLTLV
-156 TNVTVSITEE
+156 NGTVSVIDQ

-174 AEVSVPYGA
+174 AEVSVPYGT
-183 DAAAVK
+183 DK
-189 AALPTTLVG
+189 NTIKLPDTLVG
-198 AGQTTGGSPVTG
+198 SGTSASGAKTLP
-210 MALAVESWDVSAV
+210 LEVESWDVSAV
-223 NTNPETAATQV
+223 NTNPDTPAVQV
-234 ATATLKDVAG
+234 ATATLKSVDGVT
-244 INVSDAAKA
+244 VDAAA
-253 QAKANI
+253 LANAKANI
-259 TLAALTTGTIEAE
+259 TLTALTTGTIEAE
-272 AEMKVPVKG
+272 AEMKVPVKAEN
-281 DGTGYDAAALRA
+281 AAYTTDELKA
-293 LVDAKYAKVTVKNG
+293 LVVEKYAKVTVKNG
-307 AIEAEYAPTDVRIVV
+307 AIEDEYVPDVTVTGAPA
-322 NGASGSNGTIKD
+322 N
-334 VGETAT
+334 VGDIAT
-340 ATLSVSGA
+340 ATLSVSSESA
-348 SDNGKFNITTPV
+348 NKKFNITPPV
-360 TKEVTITLIPAEVTD
+360 TKNVTITLIPAEVTD
-375 GSISWKASTV
+375 GSISWKANDV
-385 ISSNTN
+385 ISSNTA
-391 IEVAVDYAADYA
+391 IEATIEYAPEYA
-403 GKKLVVSVVTDAE
+403 GKKLVVSISDGTNPAVN
-416 GATPVT
+416 
-422 KEFDLPALPEDAA
+422 KEFDLPAVEA
-435 EGAKGSYT
+435 GQSKGSYV
-443 AALGKLKDI
+443 AALGKLKDL
-452 FGTAPAAGTILTFGV
+452 FTSVPGAGTILTFDV
-467 KADGAAVAY
+467 KVDGAAVAY

-486 EQTVKVVNSSSGS
+486 NKTVKVANSSSGS
-499 SASGLPSGNG
+499 SPSGLPGGGG
-509 SNSTKKT
+509 STSTKKT
-516 YTIVVEKSENGTAS
+516 YTIVVEKSENGTAT

-796 EVEAEPAADAE
+796 
-807 DQTDAADV
+807 T
-815 NAEAD
+815 
-820 ADVDAEADVDA
+820 
-831 NADADAE
+831 
-838 DTTNT
+838 DTT
-843 DAEDTTVDDGS
+843 
-854 APEK
+854 PEK

>member
-1 MKKMTK
+1 MIHAN
-7 VFSLLLAVAMI
+7 FNDLLDI
-18 LSLVTVNV
+18 LRQVTDKRFAISGALFFCALFTPLV
-26 VAAGDIAVKL
+26 
-36 EASSTSV
+36 
-43 MAGNEFEVS
+43 
-52 FNITTN
+52 
-58 PGFNNLKLK
+58 
-67 YTYDKTKLELV
+67 
-78 TPKAQQDKG
+78 Q
-87 LFPGWMGNGTST
+87 
-99 LAWLNGDAESDF
+99 
-111 TDTGVAAVLKF
+111 
-122 KVKSDAAL
+122 
-130 GNTEISATCDED
+130 
-142 YTGNVANAMLTCDI
+142 
-156 TNVTVSITEE
+156 
-166 TNITSITP
+166 
-174 AEVSVPYGA
+174 
-183 DAAAVK
+183 
-189 AALPTTLVG
+189 
-198 AGQTTGGSPVTG
+198 
-210 MALAVESWDVSAV
+210 
-223 NTNPETAATQV
+223 QV
-234 ATATLKDVAG
+234 AH
-244 INVSDAAKA
+244 
-253 QAKANI
+253 
-259 TLAALTTGTIEAE
+259 
-272 AEMKVPVKG
+272 
-281 DGTGYDAAALRA
+281 
-293 LVDAKYAKVTVKNG
+293 
-307 AIEAEYAPTDVRIVV
+307 
-322 NGASGSNGTIKD
+322 
-334 VGETAT
+334 
-340 ATLSVSGA
+340 
-348 SDNGKFNITTPV
+348 KFNV
-360 TKEVTITLIPAEVTD
+360 
-375 GSISWKASTV
+375 G
-385 ISSNTN
+385 
-391 IEVAVDYAADYA
+391 
-403 GKKLVVSVVTDAE
+403 
-416 GATPVT
+416 
-422 KEFDLPALPEDAA
+422 PALFCAFFRGP
-435 EGAKGSYT
+435 
-443 AALGKLKDI
+443 LKLKDI

-516 YTIVVEKSENGTAS
+516 YTIVVEKSENGIAT

-591 PTTPDTPSTPGSDL
+591 PTTPDTPSSDL

-760 RPTANATRA
+760 RPAANATRA

-820 ADVDAEADVDA
+820 ADADAEADVDA

>member
-223 NTNPETAATQV
+223 NTNPAEPAVQV
-234 ATATLKDVAG
+234 ATATLKSVAG
-244 INVSDAAKA
+244 VTVDAAA
-253 QAKANI
+253 LANAKANI
-259 TLAALTTGTIEAE
+259 TLTALTTGTIEAE
-272 AEMKVPVKG
+272 AEMKVPVKAEN
-281 DGTGYDAAALRA
+281 AAYTTEELKA
-293 LVDAKYAKVTVKNG
+293 LVEAKYKKVTVKNG
-307 AIEAEYAPTDVRIVV
+307 DLEAEYVPTVTVT
-322 NGASGSNGTIKD
+322 GTPAN
-334 VGETAT
+334 VGDTAT

-348 SDNGKFNITTPV
+348 SENGKFDITTPV
-360 TKEVTITLIPAEVTD
+360 TKNVTITLIPAEVTD
-375 GSISWKASTV
+375 GSISWKANDV
-385 ISSNTN
+385 ISSNTA
-391 IEVAVDYAADYA
+391 IEATIEYAPEYA
-403 GKKLVVSVVTDAE
+403 GKKLVVSISDGTNPAVN
-416 GATPVT
+416 
-422 KEFDLPALPEDAA
+422 KEFDLPAVEA
-435 EGAKGSYT
+435 GQSKGSYV
-443 AALGKLKDI
+443 AALGKLKDL
-452 FGTAPAAGTILTFGV
+452 FTSVPGAGTILTFDV
-467 KADGAAVAY
+467 KVDGAAVAY

-486 EQTVKVVNSSSGS
+486 NKTVKVANSSSGS
-499 SASGLPSGNG
+499 SPSGLPGGGG
-509 SNSTKKT
+509 STSTKKT
-516 YTIVVEKSENGTAS
+516 YTIVVEKSENGTAT

-562 GINIPVTDK
+562 GINVPVTDK

-591 PTTPDTPSTPGSDL
+591 PVDPSTPSSDL

-720 ISAAADSSFTDIDQV
+720 MSAAADSSFTDIDQV

-796 EVEAEPAADAE
+796 
-807 DQTDAADV
+807 T
-815 NAEAD
+815 
-820 ADVDAEADVDA
+820 
-831 NADADAE
+831 
-838 DTTNT
+838 DTT
-843 DAEDTTVDDGS
+843 
-854 APEK
+854 PEK

>member
-7 VFSLLLAVAMI
+7 VLSLLLAVAMM

-26 VAAGDIAVKL
+26 AAADDFTVSL
-36 EASSTSV
+36 VPQSSA
-43 MAGNEFEVS
+43 MAGSEVKVDLVVANNPGMVSLKAFFTFDSSKFDLVKVDQVVQMGTWMGYGADVAGVQQTSHTCYWMGGATDANNTTNGTFATITLKVKDGVAVGNYPIELEVS
-52 FNITTN
+52 GKN
-58 PGFNNLKLK
+58 KLTAVNSAGVK
-67 YTYDKTKLELV
+67 PAV
-78 TPKAQQDKG
+78 TAV
-87 LFPGWMGNGTST
+87 NGT
-99 LAWLNGDAESDF
+99 
-111 TDTGVAAVLKF
+111 
-122 KVKSDAAL
+122 
-130 GNTEISATCDED
+130 I
-142 YTGNVANAMLTCDI
+142 NVI
-156 TNVTVSITEE
+156 EE
-166 TNITSITP
+166 TNITSIT
-174 AEVSVPYGA
+174 AATASVPYGA
-183 DAAAVK
+183 DEAAVK
-189 AALPTTLVG
+189 AALPATVKG
-198 AGQTTGGSPVTG
+198 SGQTTGDTPVTD
-210 MALAVESWDVSAV
+210 MDLKVASWDVSAV

-234 ATATLKDVAG
+234 AKATLEDIAG
-244 INVSDAAKA
+244 VNVSDAAKA
-253 QAKANI
+253 QAVANI
-259 TLAALTTGTIEAE
+259 TLTALTTGTIEAE
-272 AEMKVPVKG
+272 AEMKVPVKAEN
-281 DGTGYDAAALRA
+281 AAYTTEELKA
-293 LVDAKYAKVTVKNG
+293 LVEAKYKKVTVKNG
-307 AIEAEYAPTDVRIVV
+307 ALEAEYVPTVTVTDTPA
-322 NGASGSNGTIKD
+322 N
-334 VGETAT
+334 VGDTAT

-348 SDNGKFNITTPV
+348 SENGKFNITTPV

-375 GSISWKASTV
+375 GSISWKANDV
-385 ISSNTN
+385 ISSNTA
-391 IEVAVDYAADYA
+391 IEATIEYAPEYA
-403 GKKLVVSVVTDAE
+403 GKKLVVSISDGTNPAVN
-416 GATPVT
+416 
-422 KEFDLPALPEDAA
+422 KEFDLPAVEAGQP
-435 EGAKGSYT
+435 KGSYV
-443 AALGKLKDI
+443 AALGKLKDL
-452 FGTAPAAGTILTFGV
+452 FTSVPGAGTILTFDV
-467 KADGAAVAY
+467 KVDGAAVAY

-486 EQTVKVVNSSSGS
+486 NKTVKVANSSSGS
-499 SASGLPSGNG
+499 SPSGLPSGGG
-509 SNSTKKT
+509 STSIKKT
-516 YTIVVEKSENGTAS
+516 YTIVVEKSENGTAT

-562 GINIPVTDK
+562 GINVPVTDK

-591 PTTPDTPSTPGSDL
+591 PVDPSTPSSDL

-720 ISAAADSSFTDIDQV
+720 MSAAADSSFTDIDQV

-796 EVEAEPAADAE
+796 
-807 DQTDAADV
+807 T
-815 NAEAD
+815 
-820 ADVDAEADVDA
+820 
-831 NADADAE
+831 
-838 DTTNT
+838 DTT
-843 DAEDTTVDDGS
+843 
-854 APEK
+854 PEK

>member
-7 VFSLLLAVAMI
+7 VLSLLLAVAMM

-26 VAAGDIAVKL
+26 AAADELTATLTSPAAVVGG
-36 EASSTSV
+36 ADQ
-43 MAGNEFEVS
+43 EVTLDLVFS
-52 FNITTN
+52 NN
-58 PGFNNLKLK
+58 PGIIGTTINFSFD
-67 YTYDKTKLELV
+67 TAALELV
-78 TPKAQQDKG
+78 KVEDKQA
-87 LFPGWMGNGTST
+87 FAGWLGWNGTGNKT
-99 LAWLNGDAESDF
+99 NTIAWLDDSADSNNTF
-111 TDTGVAAVLKF
+111 NGVAATVTL
-122 KVKSDAAL
+122 KVKA
-130 GNTEISATCDED
+130 SATK
-142 YTGNVANAMLTCDI
+142 GNYPVTLTVQDGSTVNADMADVAINLVDA
-156 TNVTVSITEE
+156 TVSVIEE
-166 TNITSITP
+166 TNITSIT
-174 AEVSVPYGA
+174 AATASVPYGA
-183 DAAAVK
+183 DEAAVK
-189 AALPTTLVG
+189 AALPATVKG
-198 AGQTTGGSPVTG
+198 SGQTTGGTPVTD
-210 MALAVESWDVSAV
+210 MDLKVASWDVSAV

-234 ATATLKDVAG
+234 AKATLEDIAG
-244 INVSDAAKA
+244 VNVSDAAKA
-253 QAKANI
+253 QAVANI
-259 TLAALTTGTIEAE
+259 TLTALTTGTIEAE
-272 AEMKVPVKG
+272 AEMKVPVKAEN
-281 DGTGYDAAALRA
+281 AAYTTEELKA
-293 LVDAKYAKVTVKNG
+293 LVEAKYKKVTVKNG
-307 AIEAEYAPTDVRIVV
+307 ALEAEYVPTVTVT
-322 NGASGSNGTIKD
+322 GTPAN
-334 VGETAT
+334 VGDIAT

-348 SDNGKFNITTPV
+348 SENGKFNITTPV
-360 TKEVTITLIPAEVTD
+360 TKNVTITLIPAEVTD
-375 GSISWKASTV
+375 GSISWKANDV
-385 ISSNTN
+385 ISSNTA
-391 IEVAVDYAADYA
+391 IEATIEYAPEYA
-403 GKKLVVSVVTDAE
+403 GKKLVVSISDGTNPAVN
-416 GATPVT
+416 
-422 KEFDLPALPEDAA
+422 KEFDLPAVEA
-435 EGAKGSYT
+435 GQSKGSYV
-443 AALGKLKDI
+443 AALGKLKDL
-452 FGTAPAAGTILTFGV
+452 FTSVPGAGTILTFDV
-467 KADGAAVAY
+467 KVDGAAVAY

-486 EQTVKVVNSSSGS
+486 NKTVKVANSSSGS
-499 SASGLPSGNG
+499 SPSGLPGGGG
-509 SNSTKKT
+509 STSTKKT
-516 YTIVVEKSENGTAS
+516 YTIVVEKSENGTAT

-796 EVEAEPAADAE
+796 A
-807 DQTDAADV
+807 
-815 NAEAD
+815 
-820 ADVDAEADVDA
+820 
-831 NADADAE
+831 
-838 DTTNT
+838 DTT
-843 DAEDTTVDDGS
+843 
-854 APEK
+854 PEK

>member
-7 VFSLLLAVAMI
+7 VLSLLLAVAMM

-26 VAAGDIAVKL
+26 AAADELTATLTSPAAVVGG
-36 EASSTSV
+36 ADQ
-43 MAGNEFEVS
+43 EVTLDLVFS
-52 FNITTN
+52 NN
-58 PGFNNLKLK
+58 PGIIGTTINFSFD
-67 YTYDKTKLELV
+67 TAALELV
-78 TPKAQQDKG
+78 KVEDKQA
-87 LFPGWMGNGTST
+87 FAGWLGWNGTGNKT
-99 LAWLNGDAESDF
+99 NTIAWLDDSADSNNTF
-111 TDTGVAAVLKF
+111 NGVAATVTL
-122 KVKSDAAL
+122 KVKASAAKGNYPVTLTVQDGSTVNADMADVAINLVDA
-130 GNTEISATCDED
+130 
-142 YTGNVANAMLTCDI
+142 
-156 TNVTVSITEE
+156 TVSVIEE
-166 TNITSITP
+166 TNITSIT
-174 AEVSVPYGA
+174 AATASVPYGA
-183 DAAAVK
+183 DEAAVK
-189 AALPTTLVG
+189 AALPATVKG
-198 AGQTTGGSPVTG
+198 SGQTTGGTPVTD
-210 MALAVESWDVSAV
+210 MDLKVASWDVSAV

-234 ATATLKDVAG
+234 AKATLEDIAG
-244 INVSDAAKA
+244 VNVSDAAKA
-253 QAKANI
+253 QAVANI
-259 TLAALTTGTIEAE
+259 TLTALTTGTIEAE
-272 AEMKVPVKG
+272 AEMKVPVKAEN
-281 DGTGYDAAALRA
+281 AAYTTEELKA
-293 LVDAKYAKVTVKNG
+293 LVEAKYKKVTVKNG
-307 AIEAEYAPTDVRIVV
+307 ALEAEYVPTVTVT
-322 NGASGSNGTIKD
+322 GTPAN
-334 VGETAT
+334 VGDTAT

-348 SDNGKFNITTPV
+348 SENGKFTITTPV

-375 GSISWKASTV
+375 GSISWKANDV
-385 ISSNTN
+385 ISSNTA
-391 IEVAVDYAADYA
+391 IEATIEYAPEYA
-403 GKKLVVSVVTDAE
+403 GKKLVVSISDGTNPAVN
-416 GATPVT
+416 
-422 KEFDLPALPEDAA
+422 KEFDLPAVED
-435 EGAKGSYT
+435 GQPKGSYV
-443 AALGKLKDI
+443 AALGKLKDL
-452 FGTAPAAGTILTFGV
+452 FTSVPGAGTILTFDV
-467 KADGAAVAY
+467 KVDGAAVAY

-486 EQTVKVVNSSSGS
+486 NKTVKVANSSSGS
-499 SASGLPSGNG
+499 SPSGLPSGGG
-509 SNSTKKT
+509 STSIKKT
-516 YTIVVEKSENGTAS
+516 YTIVVEKSENGTAT

-562 GINIPVTDK
+562 GINVPVTDK

-591 PTTPDTPSTPGSDL
+591 PVDPSTPSSDL

-807 DQTDAADV
+807 DKTNAEDA

-820 ADVDAEADVDA
+820 AA
-831 NADADAE
+831 ADADANAE
-838 DTTNT
+838 DTTKT

>member
-7 VFSLLLAVAMI
+7 VLSLLLAVAMM

-26 VAAGDIAVKL
+26 AAADEFTATLTSPAAVVGGT
-36 EASSTSV
+36 EQ
-43 MAGNEFEVS
+43 EVTLDLVFS
-52 FNITTN
+52 NN
-58 PGFNNLKLK
+58 PGVVGTVINFAFDD
-67 YTYDKTKLELV
+67 TALELV
-78 TPKAQQDKG
+78 KVENKEPMTG
-87 LFPGWMGNGTST
+87 YTGWNGKTNLSNT
-99 LAWLNGDAESDF
+99 IGWVDLMAAEDYIF
-111 TDTGVAAVLKF
+111 NGVAATITL
-122 KVKSDAAL
+122 KVKASAKQGNYPVTLSADPKNTKNAA
-130 GNTEISATCDED
+130 NKT
-142 YTGNVANAMLTCDI
+142 VPLTLV
-156 TNVTVSITEE
+156 NGTVSVIEQ

-183 DAAAVK
+183 NEADVK

-198 AGQTTGGSPVTG
+198 AGQTTGGSPVPG
-210 MALAVESWDVSAV
+210 MNLEVASWDVSAV
-223 NTNPETAATQV
+223 NTNPDTPAVQV
-234 ATATLKDVAG
+234 ATATLKSVDGVT
-244 INVSDAAKA
+244 VDAAA
-253 QAKANI
+253 LANAKANI
-259 TLAALTTGTIEAE
+259 TLTALPTGTIEAE
-272 AEMKVPVKG
+272 AEMKVPVKAEN
-281 DGTGYDAAALRA
+281 AAYTTEELKA
-293 LVDAKYAKVTVKNG
+293 LVEAKYKKVTVKNG
-307 AIEAEYAPTDVRIVV
+307 ALEAEYGPTVTVTGTPAPA
-322 NGASGSNGTIKD
+322 N
-334 VGETAT
+334 VGDTAT

-348 SDNGKFNITTPV
+348 SENGKFDITTPV

-375 GSISWKASTV
+375 GSISWKANDV
-385 ISSNTN
+385 ISSNTA
-391 IEVAVDYAADYA
+391 IEATIEYAPEYA
-403 GKKLVVSVVTDAE
+403 GKKLVVSISDGTNPAVN
-416 GATPVT
+416 
-422 KEFDLPALPEDAA
+422 KEFDLPAVEAGQP
-435 EGAKGSYT
+435 KGSYV
-443 AALGKLKDI
+443 AALGKLKDL
-452 FGTAPAAGTILTFGV
+452 FTSVPGAGTILTFDV
-467 KADGAAVAY
+467 KVDGAAVAY

-486 EQTVKVVNSSSGS
+486 NKTVKVANSSSGS
-499 SASGLPSGNG
+499 SPSGLPSGGG
-509 SNSTKKT
+509 STSIKKT
-516 YTIVVEKSENGTAS
+516 YTIVVEKSENGTAT

-562 GINIPVTDK
+562 GINVPVTDK

-591 PTTPDTPSTPGSDL
+591 PVDPSTPSSDL

-720 ISAAADSSFTDIDQV
+720 MSAAADSSFTDIDQV

-796 EVEAEPAADAE
+796 A
-807 DQTDAADV
+807 
-815 NAEAD
+815 
-820 ADVDAEADVDA
+820 
-831 NADADAE
+831 
-838 DTTNT
+838 DTT
-843 DAEDTTVDDGS
+843 
-854 APEK
+854 PEK